1 MKKRLTSILLTLA
14 MLVGM
19 LPALSPHAQ
28 AAADDATALLQEVD
42 TKTSVPSGYT
52 PIYDAEDLQNMQED
66 LTANYILM
74 SDIDLSGINWKPMKP
89 SRTGVQPSISG
100 FWTSG
105 FTGTLEGNGFTIRN
119 LTVNGEKY
127 DDGALFFQNEG
138 TIQNLRVTGQVS
150 VMQDAVFCH
159 ATTIAIYNKGTIYNC
174 TSAVNLIGGGQSSTP
189 VQIGGL
195 VSENTG
201 TIDCCRYTG
210 TIHAYPGHGRI
221 SVGGIAYINDSNA
234 EISRCENVGIILAEC
249 GNYME
254 ATDIISSLLNESYI
268 CLGGIAGK
276 TGWKSTISQC
286 RVTCTVRITG
296 ECDSQSKQ
304 WYIGGL
310 IGNTY
315 TGGSATIT
323 DCCFNGSIST
333 NVELDRSL
341 SNPSGVGGLAGGE
354 AYSSKFENCYVS
366 GTITDSSPNLA
377 GIPAWL
383 TCNAS
388 DSEFIGCYYPAGTL
402 DPIIWNAP
410 DEDKAGYTAVPLASM
425 ASKATFPEYDFSS
438 VWTMGQSYPIQKVFT
453 HLSNGSSTPIAK
465 PTEDTAVID
474 ASEYI
479 QQHVSFAQSNDYS
492 QRMQQRMAKL
502 LADAQNSTA
511 ANAGE
516 AAYDILNTASELSK
530 FKSLSIFDNPYDAM
544 LTELILSATSGEVD
558 SLNTRIEA
566 EHLKLTNSIWG
577 MILKVQPN
585 YSAEESTYK
594 PAIQELLSDPEHLK
608 QRSPDIFEKL
618 AALLEKYCDDQGT
631 HAALDVISAGTNL
644 FGKAGE
650 ALDALDDY
658 QNAMDWI
665 IGCANYVSVV
675 NAYEALNEEYIQTLH
690 QVADKMSNS
699 TYAYAFRSALQ
710 KYDDWL
716 NCEVVAEALEFTT
729 SFAKLTY
736 DTLSPLTQNV
746 MTSYLSGCL
755 GLSVTK
761 VSVLIAAYNLGW
773 SLSNTLT
780 GNDKMVESR
789 EVIRASYYVEDALY
803 NILED
808 DRKKLTG
815 NKDLSSAQK
824 FDASYMLLRTSEMYA
839 LQAYKDYLDASEK
852 SFTQGLL
859 HLGNQNFNTTET
871 TLANFAILRW
881 DAAMCHGQAVRDQ
894 MMSEMIIACP
904 TDVYVENEDG
914 ETVLTIEDGVV
925 TTYAASVSAA
935 VAGDTKVLGLTGGP
949 YNITIWGTDKGTMD
963 VSYTAYSS
971 TGRVLKQL
979 HYDNLPLT
987 DGCLYESSIEP
998 SSSTSVDFT
1007 LDGDVPEDNFRFTD
1021 VPENAYFYYPVLW
1034 AVENEI
1040 TSGTSATKF
1049 SPYEGCTRGQVVTFL
1064 WRAAGC
1070 PDPESRYN
1078 PFSDVP
1084 SNAYYHDAVLWA
1096 AEEGITTGTSRTR
1109 FEPNA
1114 TVTRAQ
1120 TVTFLWRWDS
1130 SPEPDSTGSFRDVP
1144 YRAYYADAV
1153 AWAVEY
1159 GITNGTAPGVFSPS
1173 QTCTRAQ
1180 IVTFLY
1186 RDLADEWED
1195 YED

>member
-1 MKKRLTSILLTLA
+1 M
-14 MLVGM
+14 
-19 LPALSPHAQ
+19 
-28 AAADDATALLQEVD
+28 
-42 TKTSVPSGYT
+42 
-52 PIYDAEDLQNMQED
+52 
-66 LTANYILM
+66 
-74 SDIDLSGINWKPMKP
+74 
-89 SRTGVQPSISG
+89 
-100 FWTSG
+100 
-105 FTGTLEGNGFTIRN
+105 
-119 LTVNGEKY
+119 
-127 DDGALFFQNEG
+127 
-138 TIQNLRVTGQVS
+138 
-150 VMQDAVFCH
+150 
-159 ATTIAIYNKGTIYNC
+159 
-174 TSAVNLIGGGQSSTP
+174 
-189 VQIGGL
+189 
-195 VSENTG
+195 
-201 TIDCCRYTG
+201 
-210 TIHAYPGHGRI
+210 
-221 SVGGIAYINDSNA
+221 GGITYINDNSA
-234 EISRCENVGIILAEC
+234 TISHCENVGIILAES
-249 GNYME
+249 GNSTE
-254 ATDIISSLLNESYI
+254 VKDTISSLVNESSI
-268 CLGGIAGK
+268 HLGGIAGK
-276 TGWKSTISQC
+276 TDWHSTIDQC
-286 RVTCTVRITG
+286 RATCTIRITG
-296 ECDSQSKQ
+296 ESHYEY
-304 WYIGGL
+304 WYIGG
-310 IGNTY
+310 IV
-315 TGGSATIT
+315 GSGFVATFSN
-323 DCCFNGSIST
+323 CCFNGTLSI
-333 NVELDRSL
+333 NVDIKDVA
-341 SNPSGVGGLAGGE
+341 SGIYKVGGLAGDGGYE
-354 AYSSKFENCYVS
+354 SKYENCYVS
-366 GTITDSSPNLA
+366 GVITDSSPSL
-377 GIPAWL
+377 GGVPAWL
-383 TCNAS
+383 AS
-388 DSEFIGCYYPAGTL
+388 DAPGCEFTACYYPAGTL
-402 DPIIWNAP
+402 DPFVWNKP
-410 DEDKAGYTAVPLASM
+410 NEEKGYTAVPLASM
-425 ASKATFPEYDFSS
+425 ASKATFPKYDFSS

-479 QQHVSFAQSNDYS
+479 QQHVTFAQSNGYS
-492 QRMQQRMAKL
+492 QQMDQRMAKL
-502 LADAQNSTA
+502 LADAQNTTA

-544 LTELILSATSGEVD
+544 LTELILSATSSEVD

-566 EHLKLTNSIWG
+566 ENLKLANSIWD

-585 YSAEESTYK
+585 YSAKESTYK
-594 PAIQELLSDPEHLK
+594 PAIQELLSDPESLK

-618 AALLEKYCDDQGT
+618 AAAIEQYRDDKGT
-631 HAALDVISAGTNL
+631 RSALNFISGTTNFFGKVGDALDVL
-644 FGKAGE
+644 E
-650 ALDALDDY
+650 DY
-658 QNAMDWI
+658 QNTLDWI
-665 IGCANYVSVV
+665 IGCSNYVSVV
-675 NAYEALNEEYIQTLH
+675 HAYEALNEEYIQTLH
-690 QVADKMSNS
+690 QVAGKMGNS
-699 TYAYAFRSALQ
+699 AYATSFRSALQ

-716 NCEVVAEALEFTT
+716 NCEVIAEALEFTT

-736 DTLSPLTQNV
+736 DALSPLTENV
-746 MTSYLSGCL
+746 MTYYLSGCL
-755 GLSVTK
+755 GLDVTN
-761 VSVLIAAYNLGW
+761 VTVVVAAYNLGW

-789 EVIRASYYVEDALY
+789 EIIRASYYVEDALY
-803 NILED
+803 GILQA
-808 DRKKLTG
+808 DREELKNK
-815 NKDLSSAQK
+815 KDLSSAQK

-859 HLGNQNFNTTET
+859 HLGNNNFNTTET

-894 MMSEMIIACP
+894 MMSELIIACP

-925 TTYAASVSAA
+925 TTCAAGVSAA

-949 YNITIWGTDKGTMD
+949 YNITIWGTDRGTMD

-971 TGRVLKQL
+971 TGRVLKQQ

-1007 LDGDVPEDNFRFTD
+1007 LDGDAPENNFRFTD
-1021 VPENAYFYYPVLW
+1021 VPESAYFYEPVLW
-1034 AVENEI
+1034 AVENGV

-1070 PDPESRYN
+1070 PEPESSYN

-1120 TVTFLWRWDS
+1120 TVTFLWRWAG
-1130 SPEPDSTGSFRDVP
+1130 SPEPGSAGSFRDVP

-1159 GITNGTAPGVFSPS
+1159 GITNGTAPGLFSPA

-1186 RDLADEWED
+1186 RDLAAEWED
-1195 YED
+1195 YET

>member
-1 MKKRLTSILLTLA
+1 MRKRLTSILLTLA
-14 MLVGM
+14 MLVGL
-19 LPALSPHAQ
+19 LPALSPQAE

-52 PIYDAEDLQNMQED
+52 PIYDADDLQNMQED

-74 SDIDLSGINWKPMKP
+74 NDIDLSGINWKPMRYSK
-89 SRTGVQPSISG
+89 TGVY
-100 FWTSG
+100 TLG

-127 DDGALFFQNEG
+127 DDGALFYQNEG
-138 TIQNLRVTGQVS
+138 TIQNLRVTGQINLTSKSGIVRYAAS
-150 VMQDAVFCH
+150 LAL
-159 ATTIAIYNKGTIYNC
+159 YNKGTIYNC
-174 TSAVNLIGGGQSSTP
+174 TSAAGITAGGDMP
-189 VQIGGL
+189 VRVGGL
-195 VSENTG
+195 VSENQG
-201 TIDCCRYTG
+201 TIDYCRYTG
-210 TIHAYPGHGRI
+210 TIHASAGNGQVC
-221 SVGGIAYINDSNA
+221 VGGITYINDDDA
-234 EISRCENVGIILAEC
+234 VISHCENVGIILAES
-249 GNYME
+249 GNSTE
-254 ATDIISSLLNESYI
+254 VKDTISSLVNESSI
-268 CLGGIAGK
+268 ELGGIAGIAD
-276 TGWKSTISQC
+276 WHSTIDQC
-286 RVTCTVRITG
+286 RATCTIRITG
-296 ECDSQSKQ
+296 ESYYEY
-304 WYIGGL
+304 WRIGGL
-310 IGNTY
+310 VGIARA
-315 TGGSATIT
+315 ATVSN
-323 DCCFNGSIST
+323 CCFNGTLSI
-333 NVELDRSL
+333 NVDIKKVS
-341 SNPSGVGGLAGGE
+341 SGIYEVGGLVGNGGSGGS
-354 AYSSKFENCYVS
+354 AKYENCYVS
-366 GTITDSSPNLA
+366 GVITDSSPSL
-377 GIPAWL
+377 GGVPAWL
-383 TCNAS
+383 AS
-388 DSEFIGCYYPAGTL
+388 DAPGCEFTACYYPAGTL
-402 DPIIWNAP
+402 DPFVLNKP
-410 DEDKAGYTAVPLASM
+410 NEEKGYIAVPLASM
-425 ASKATFPEYDFSS
+425 ASKATFPKYDFSS
-438 VWTMGQSYPIQKVFT
+438 VWTMGQSYPIQKAFT

-465 PTEDTAVID
+465 PTENTAVID

-479 QQHVSFAQSNDYS
+479 QQHVSFAQSNSYS
-492 QRMQQRMAKL
+492 QQMDQRMAKL
-502 LADAQNSTA
+502 LADAQNTTA

-544 LTELILSATSGEVD
+544 LTELILSATSSEVD

-566 EHLKLTNSIWG
+566 ENLKLANSIWD

-585 YSAEESTYK
+585 YSAEKSTYK

-608 QRSPDIFEKL
+608 QRSPDIYEKL
-618 AALLEKYCDDQGT
+618 AAAIEQYRDDKGT
-631 HAALDVISAGTNL
+631 RSALDFISGTTNF

-650 ALDALDDY
+650 ALDVLEDY
-658 QNAMDWI
+658 QNTLDWI

-675 NAYEALNEEYIQTLH
+675 HAYEALNEEYIQTLH
-690 QVADKMSNS
+690 QVAGKMGNS
-699 TYAYAFRSALQ
+699 AYATSFRSALQ

-716 NCEVVAEALEFTT
+716 NCEVIAEALEFTT
-729 SFAKLTY
+729 GFAKLTY
-736 DTLSPLTQNV
+736 DTLSPLTENV
-746 MTSYLSGCL
+746 MTYYLSGCL
-755 GLSVTK
+755 GLDVTN
-761 VSVLIAAYNLGW
+761 VTVVIAAYNLGW
-773 SLSNTLT
+773 SLSNALT

-789 EVIRASYYVEDALY
+789 EIIRASYYVEDALY
-803 NILED
+803 GILQA
-808 DRKKLTG
+808 DREELKNK
-815 NKDLSSAQK
+815 KDLSSAQK

-859 HLGNQNFNTTET
+859 HLGNNNFNTTET

-894 MMSEMIIACP
+894 MMSELIIACP

-925 TTYAASVSAA
+925 TTCAAGVSAA

-949 YNITIWGTDKGTMD
+949 YNITIWGTDRGTMD

-971 TGRVLKQL
+971 TGRVLKQQ

-1007 LDGDVPEDNFRFTD
+1007 LDGDAPENNFRFTD
-1021 VPENAYFYYPVLW
+1021 VPESAYFYEPVLW
-1034 AVENEI
+1034 AVENGV

-1070 PDPESRYN
+1070 PEPESSYN

-1120 TVTFLWRWDS
+1120 TVTFLWRWAG
-1130 SPEPDSTGSFRDVP
+1130 SPEPGSAGSFRDVP

-1159 GITNGTAPGVFSPS
+1159 GITNGTAPGLFSPA

-1186 RDLADEWED
+1186 RDLAAEWED
-1195 YED
+1195 YET

>member
-1 MKKRLTSILLTLA
+1 MRKRLTSILLALA
-14 MLVGM
+14 MLVGL
-19 LPALSPHAQ
+19 LPALSPQAE
-28 AAADDATALLQEVD
+28 AAADDATALLQEVS

-74 SDIDLSGINWKPMKP
+74 SDIDLSGINWKPMGKHSYP
-89 SRTGVQPSISG
+89 
-100 FWTSG
+100 
-105 FTGTLEGNGFTIRN
+105 FTGTLDGNGFTIRN
-119 LTVNGEKY
+119 LTVNTEKN
-127 DDGALFFQNEG
+127 DDGALFQYNHG
-138 TIQNLRVTGQVS
+138 TIQNLKLTGKISLTETSTQNRS
-150 VMQDAVFCH
+150 A
-159 ATTIAIYNKGTIYNC
+159 ATIAIYNGGTIYNC
-174 TSAVNLIGGGQSSTP
+174 TSAVNISINEIP
-189 VQIGGL
+189 PIYVGGL
-195 VSENTG
+195 VAGNEG
-201 TIDCCRYTG
+201 TIDYCRYTG
-210 TIHAYPGHGRI
+210 TINVNAENGQMSI
-221 SVGGIAYINDSNA
+221 GGIANSNQKQSV
-234 EISRCENVGIILAEC
+234 ISHCENAGIILAEF
-249 GNYME
+249 GRS
-254 ATDIISSLLNESYI
+254 DSVPFSIGV
-268 CLGGIAGK
+268 GGIVK
-276 TGWKSTISQC
+276 TLDMDSTSRIEQC
-286 RVTCTVRITG
+286 RVTGTIRITG
-296 ECDSQSKQ
+296 NGRGIISD
-304 WYIGGL
+304 YNIGGL
-310 IGNTY
+310 VCNTY
-315 TGGSATIT
+315 LGGKATIT
-323 DCCFNGSIST
+323 DCCFNGTISI
-333 NVELDRSL
+333 NVNTD
-341 SNPSGVGGLAGGE
+341 NNIGIYKVGGLG
-354 AYSSKFENCYVS
+354 SVLWNCKFENCYVS

-383 TCNAS
+383 VSNAP
-388 DSEFIGCYYPAGTL
+388 DCEFTACYYPAGTL
-402 DPIIWNAP
+402 DPVVMNP
-410 DEDKAGYTAVPLASM
+410 PKEGEEGYTAVPLASM
-425 ASKATFPEYDFSS
+425 ASKATFPKYDFSS

-453 HLSNGSSTPIAK
+453 HLSNGSSTPVAK

-479 QQHVSFAQSNDYS
+479 QQHVSFAQSNGYS
-492 QRMQQRMAKL
+492 QQMDQRMAKL
-502 LADAQNSTA
+502 LADAQNTTA

-544 LTELILSATSGEVD
+544 LTELILSATSSEVD

-566 EHLKLTNSIWG
+566 ENLKLANSIWD

-585 YSAEESTYK
+585 YSAEKSTYK

-608 QRSPDIFEKL
+608 QRSPDIYEKL
-618 AALLEKYCDDQGT
+618 AAAIEQYRDDKGT
-631 HAALDVISAGTNL
+631 RSALNFISGTTNF

-650 ALDALDDY
+650 ALDVLENY
-658 QNAMDWI
+658 QNTLDWI

-675 NAYEALNEEYIQTLH
+675 HAYEALNEEYIQTLH
-690 QVADKMSNS
+690 QVAGKMGNS
-699 TYAYAFRSALQ
+699 AYATSFRSALQ

-716 NCEVVAEALEFTT
+716 NCEVIAEALEFTT
-729 SFAKLTY
+729 GFAKLTY
-736 DTLSPLTQNV
+736 DTLSPLTENV
-746 MTSYLSGCL
+746 MTYYLSGCL

-761 VSVLIAAYNLGW
+761 VSVVIAAYNLGW

-789 EVIRASYYVEDALY
+789 EIIRASYYVEDALY
-803 NILED
+803 SILQA
-808 DRKKLTG
+808 DREELKNK
-815 NKDLSSAQK
+815 KDLSSAQK

-859 HLGNQNFNTTET
+859 HLGNNNFNTTET

-894 MMSEMIIACP
+894 MMSELIIACP

-925 TTYAASVSAA
+925 TTCAAGVSAA

-949 YNITIWGTDKGTMD
+949 YNITIWGTDRGTMD

-971 TGRVLKQL
+971 TGRVLKQQ

-1007 LDGDVPEDNFRFTD
+1007 LDGDAPENNFRFTD
-1021 VPENAYFYYPVLW
+1021 VPESAYFYEPVLW
-1034 AVENEI
+1034 AVENGV

-1070 PDPESRYN
+1070 PEPESSYN

-1096 AEEGITTGTSRTR
+1096 TEEGITTGTSRTR

-1120 TVTFLWRWDS
+1120 TVTFLWRWAG
-1130 SPEPDSTGSFRDVP
+1130 SPEPGSAGSFRDVP

-1159 GITNGTAPGVFSPS
+1159 GITNGTAPGLFSPA

-1186 RDLADEWED
+1186 RDLAAEWED
-1195 YED
+1195 YET

>member
-1 MKKRLTSILLTLA
+1 MMKRLTSILLALA
-14 MLVGM
+14 MLVGL
-19 LPALSPHAQ
+19 LPALSPQAE
-28 AAADDATALLQEVD
+28 AAADDATALLQEVS

-74 SDIDLSGINWKPMKP
+74 NDIDLSGINWKPMRP
-89 SRTGVQPSISG
+89 SSTGVY
-100 FWTSG
+100 TSG
-105 FTGTLEGNGFTIRN
+105 FIGTLEGNGFTIRN
-119 LTVNGEKY
+119 LTVNAEQY
-127 DDGALFFQNEG
+127 DNGALFYQNEG
-138 TIQNLRVTGQVS
+138 TIQNLRVTGQINLTSKSGIVRFAAS
-150 VMQDAVFCH
+150 L
-159 ATTIAIYNKGTIYNC
+159 AIYNKGTIYNC
-174 TSAVNLIGGGQSSTP
+174 TSAADITAGGDMP
-189 VQIGGL
+189 VRVGGL
-195 VSENTG
+195 ASENTG

-210 TIHAYPGHGRI
+210 TIHASAGGGEVC
-221 SVGGIAYINDSNA
+221 VGGITYINDNSA
-234 EISRCENVGIILAEC
+234 TISHCENVGIILAES
-249 GNYME
+249 GNSTE
-254 ATDIISSLLNESYI
+254 VKDTISSLVNESSI
-268 CLGGIAGK
+268 HLGGIAGK
-276 TGWKSTISQC
+276 TDWHSTIDQC
-286 RVTCTVRITG
+286 RATCTIRITG
-296 ECDSQSKQ
+296 ESYYEY
-304 WYIGGL
+304 WYIGG
-310 IGNTY
+310 IV
-315 TGGSATIT
+315 GSGFVATFSN
-323 DCCFNGSIST
+323 CCFNGTLSI
-333 NVELDRSL
+333 NVDIKDVA
-341 SNPSGVGGLAGGE
+341 SGIYKVGGLAGDGGYE
-354 AYSSKFENCYVS
+354 SKYENCYVS
-366 GTITDSSPNLA
+366 GVITDNSPSL
-377 GIPAWL
+377 GGVPAWL
-383 TCNAS
+383 AS
-388 DSEFIGCYYPAGTL
+388 DAPGCEFTACYYPAGTL
-402 DPIIWNAP
+402 DPFVWNKP
-410 DEDKAGYTAVPLASM
+410 SEEKGYTAVPLASM
-425 ASKATFPEYDFSS
+425 ASKATFPKYDFSS

-465 PTEDTAVID
+465 PAEDTAVID

-479 QQHVSFAQSNDYS
+479 QQHVSFAQSNSYS
-492 QRMQQRMAKL
+492 QQMDQRMAKL
-502 LADAQNSTA
+502 LADAQNTTA

-544 LTELILSATSGEVD
+544 LTELILSATSSEVD

-566 EHLKLTNSIWG
+566 ENLKLANSIWD

-585 YSAEESTYK
+585 YSAEKSTYK
-594 PAIQELLSDPEHLK
+594 PAIQELLSDPESLK
-608 QRSPDIFEKL
+608 QRSPDIYEKL
-618 AALLEKYCDDQGT
+618 AAAIEQYRDDKGT
-631 HAALDVISAGTNL
+631 RSALDVISGTTNF

-650 ALDALDDY
+650 ALDVLEDY
-658 QNAMDWI
+658 QNTLDWI

-675 NAYEALNEEYIQTLH
+675 HAYEALNEEYIQTLH
-690 QVADKMSNS
+690 QVAGKMGNS
-699 TYAYAFRSALQ
+699 AYATFFRSALQ

-716 NCEVVAEALEFTT
+716 NCEVIAEALEFTT
-729 SFAKLTY
+729 GFAKLTY
-736 DTLSPLTQNV
+736 DTLSPLTENV
-746 MTSYLSGCL
+746 MTYYLSGCL
-755 GLSVTK
+755 GLDVTN
-761 VSVLIAAYNLGW
+761 VTVVIAAYNLGW

-789 EVIRASYYVEDALY
+789 EIIRASYYVEDALY
-803 NILED
+803 GILQA
-808 DRKKLTG
+808 DREELKNK
-815 NKDLSSAQK
+815 KDLSSAQK

-859 HLGNQNFNTTET
+859 HLGNNNFNTTET

-894 MMSEMIIACP
+894 MMSELIIACP

-925 TTYAASVSAA
+925 TTCVAGVSAA

-949 YNITIWGTDKGTMD
+949 YNITIWGTDRGTMD

-971 TGRVLKQL
+971 TGRVLKQQ

-1007 LDGDVPEDNFRFTD
+1007 LDGDAPENNFRFTD
-1021 VPENAYFYYPVLW
+1021 VPESAYFYEPVLW
-1034 AVENEI
+1034 AVENGV

-1070 PDPESRYN
+1070 PEPESSYN

-1120 TVTFLWRWDS
+1120 TVTFLWRWAG
-1130 SPEPDSTGSFRDVP
+1130 SPEPGSAGSFRDVP

-1159 GITNGTAPGVFSPS
+1159 GITNGTAPGLFSPA

-1186 RDLADEWED
+1186 RDLAAEWED
-1195 YED
+1195 YET

>member
-1 MKKRLTSILLTLA
+1 MMKRLTSILLTLA
-14 MLVGM
+14 MLVGL
-19 LPALSPHAQ
+19 LPALSPQAE
-28 AAADDATALLQEVD
+28 AAADDATALLQEVS

-74 SDIDLSGINWKPMKP
+74 NDIDLSGINWKPMQP
-89 SRTGVQPSISG
+89 SRTGVY
-100 FWTSG
+100 TSG
-105 FTGTLEGNGFTIRN
+105 FTGTLDGNGFTIRN
-119 LTVNGEKY
+119 LTVNAEQY
-127 DDGALFFQNEG
+127 DNGALFYQNEG
-138 TIQNLRVTGQVS
+138 TIQNLRVTGQINLTSKSGIVRFAAS
-150 VMQDAVFCH
+150 L
-159 ATTIAIYNKGTIYNC
+159 AIYNKGTIYNC
-174 TSAVNLIGGGQSSTP
+174 TSAAGITAGGDMP
-189 VQIGGL
+189 VRVGGL
-195 VSENTG
+195 VSENKG
-201 TIDCCRYTG
+201 TIDYCRYTG
-210 TIHAYPGHGRI
+210 TIHASAGGGEV
-221 SVGGIAYINDSNA
+221 SVGGITYINDNSA
-234 EISRCENVGIILAEC
+234 VISHCENVGIILAES
-249 GNYME
+249 GNSTE
-254 ATDIISSLLNESYI
+254 VKDTISSLVNESSI
-268 CLGGIAGK
+268 HLGGIAGK
-276 TGWKSTISQC
+276 TDWHSTIDQC
-286 RVTCTVRITG
+286 RATCTIRITG
-296 ECDSQSKQ
+296 ESHYEY
-304 WYIGGL
+304 WYIGG
-310 IGNTY
+310 IV
-315 TGGSATIT
+315 GSGFVATFSN
-323 DCCFNGSIST
+323 CCFNGTLSI
-333 NVELDRSL
+333 NVDIKDVA
-341 SNPSGVGGLAGGE
+341 SGIYKVGGLAGDGGYE
-354 AYSSKFENCYVS
+354 SKYENCYVS
-366 GTITDSSPNLA
+366 GVITDSSPSL
-377 GIPAWL
+377 GGVPAWL
-383 TCNAS
+383 AS
-388 DSEFIGCYYPAGTL
+388 DAPGCEFTACYYPAGTL

-425 ASKATFPEYDFSS
+425 ASKATFPKYDFSS

-453 HLSNGSSTPIAK
+453 HLSNGSSTPVAK

-479 QQHVSFAQSNDYS
+479 QQHVSFAQSNGYS
-492 QRMQQRMAKL
+492 QQMDQRMAKL
-502 LADAQNSTA
+502 LADAQNTTA

-544 LTELILSATSGEVD
+544 LTELILSATSSEVD

-566 EHLKLTNSIWG
+566 ENLKLANSIWD

-585 YSAEESTYK
+585 YSAEKSTYK
-594 PAIQELLSDPEHLK
+594 PAIQELLSDPESLK
-608 QRSPDIFEKL
+608 QRSPDIYEKL
-618 AALLEKYCDDQGT
+618 AAAIEQYRDDKGT
-631 HAALDVISAGTNL
+631 RSALNFISGTTNF

-650 ALDALDDY
+650 ALDVLENY
-658 QNAMDWI
+658 QNTLDWI
-665 IGCANYVSVV
+665 IDCANYVSVV
-675 NAYEALNEEYIQTLH
+675 HAYEALNEEYIQTLH
-690 QVADKMSNS
+690 QVAGKMGNS
-699 TYAYAFRSALQ
+699 AYATSFRSALQ

-716 NCEVVAEALEFTT
+716 NCEVIAEALEFTT
-729 SFAKLTY
+729 GFAKLTY
-736 DTLSPLTQNV
+736 DTLSPLTENV
-746 MTSYLSGCL
+746 MTYYLSGCL
-755 GLSVTK
+755 GLDVTN
-761 VSVLIAAYNLGW
+761 VTVVIAAYNLGW

-789 EVIRASYYVEDALY
+789 EIIRASYYVEDALY
-803 NILED
+803 GILQA
-808 DRKKLTG
+808 DREELKNK
-815 NKDLSSAQK
+815 KDLSSAQK

-839 LQAYKDYLDASEK
+839 LQAYKDYLDASKK

-859 HLGNQNFNTTET
+859 HLGNNNFNTTET

-894 MMSEMIIACP
+894 MMSELIIACP

-925 TTYAASVSAA
+925 TTCAAGVSAA

-949 YNITIWGTDKGTMD
+949 YNITIWGTDRGTMD

-971 TGRVLKQL
+971 TGRVLKQQ

-1007 LDGDVPEDNFRFTD
+1007 LDGDAPENNFRFTD
-1021 VPENAYFYYPVLW
+1021 VPESAYFYEPVLW
-1034 AVENEI
+1034 AVENGV

-1070 PDPESRYN
+1070 PEPESSYN

-1120 TVTFLWRWDS
+1120 TVTFLWRWAG
-1130 SPEPDSTGSFRDVP
+1130 SPEPGSAGSFRDVP

-1159 GITNGTAPGVFSPS
+1159 GITNGTAPGLFSPA

-1186 RDLADEWED
+1186 RDLAAEWED
-1195 YED
+1195 YET

>member
-1 MKKRLTSILLTLA
+1 MRKRLTSILLTLA
-14 MLVGM
+14 MLVGL
-19 LPALSPHAQ
+19 LPALSPQAE
-28 AAADDATALLQEVD
+28 AAADDATAPLQEVS

-74 SDIDLSGINWKPMKP
+74 NDIDLSGINWKPMQP
-89 SRTGVQPSISG
+89 SRTGVY
-100 FWTSG
+100 TSG
-105 FTGTLEGNGFTIRN
+105 FTGTLDGNGFTIRN
-119 LTVNGEKY
+119 LTVNAEQY
-127 DDGALFFQNEG
+127 DNGALFYQNEG
-138 TIQNLRVTGQVS
+138 TIQNLRVTGQINLTSKSGIVRFAAS
-150 VMQDAVFCH
+150 L
-159 ATTIAIYNKGTIYNC
+159 AIYNKGTIYNC
-174 TSAVNLIGGGQSSTP
+174 TSAAGITAGGDMP
-189 VQIGGL
+189 VRVGGL
-195 VSENTG
+195 VSENKG
-201 TIDCCRYTG
+201 TIDYCRYTG
-210 TIHAYPGHGRI
+210 TIHASAGGGEV
-221 SVGGIAYINDSNA
+221 SVGGITYINDNSA
-234 EISRCENVGIILAEC
+234 VISHCENVGIILAES
-249 GNYME
+249 GNSTE
-254 ATDIISSLLNESYI
+254 VKDTISSLVNESSI
-268 CLGGIAGK
+268 HLGGIAGK
-276 TGWKSTISQC
+276 TDWHSTIDQC
-286 RVTCTVRITG
+286 RATCTIRITG
-296 ECDSQSKQ
+296 ESHYEY
-304 WYIGGL
+304 WYIGG
-310 IGNTY
+310 IV
-315 TGGSATIT
+315 GSGFVATFSN
-323 DCCFNGSIST
+323 CCFNGTLSI
-333 NVELDRSL
+333 NVDIKDVA
-341 SNPSGVGGLAGGE
+341 SGIYKVGGLAGDGGYE
-354 AYSSKFENCYVS
+354 SKYENCYVS
-366 GTITDSSPNLA
+366 GVITDSSPSL
-377 GIPAWL
+377 GGVPAWL
-383 TCNAS
+383 AS
-388 DSEFIGCYYPAGTL
+388 DAPGCEFTACYYPAGTL

-425 ASKATFPEYDFSS
+425 ASKATFPKYDFSS

-453 HLSNGSSTPIAK
+453 HLSNGSSTPVAK

-479 QQHVSFAQSNDYS
+479 QQHVSFAQSNGYS
-492 QRMQQRMAKL
+492 QQMDQRMAKL
-502 LADAQNSTA
+502 LADAQNTTA

-544 LTELILSATSGEVD
+544 LTELILSATSSEVD

-566 EHLKLTNSIWG
+566 ENLKLANSIWD

-585 YSAEESTYK
+585 YSAEKSTYK
-594 PAIQELLSDPEHLK
+594 PAIQELLSDPESLK

-618 AALLEKYCDDQGT
+618 AAAIEQYRDDKGT
-631 HAALDVISAGTNL
+631 RSALNFISGTTNF

-650 ALDALDDY
+650 ALDVLENY
-658 QNAMDWI
+658 QNTLDWI
-665 IGCANYVSVV
+665 IDCANYVSVV
-675 NAYEALNEEYIQTLH
+675 HAYEALNEEYIQTLH
-690 QVADKMSNS
+690 QVAGKMGNS
-699 TYAYAFRSALQ
+699 AYATSFRSALQ

-716 NCEVVAEALEFTT
+716 NCEVIAEALEFTT
-729 SFAKLTY
+729 GFAKLTY
-736 DTLSPLTQNV
+736 DTLSPLTENV
-746 MTSYLSGCL
+746 MTYYLSGCL
-755 GLSVTK
+755 GLDVTN
-761 VSVLIAAYNLGW
+761 VTVVVAAYNLGW

-789 EVIRASYYVEDALY
+789 EIIRASYYVEDALY
-803 NILED
+803 GILQA
-808 DRKKLTG
+808 DREELKNK
-815 NKDLSSAQK
+815 KDLSSAQK

-859 HLGNQNFNTTET
+859 HLGNNNFNTTET

-894 MMSEMIIACP
+894 MMSELIIACP

-925 TTYAASVSAA
+925 TTCAAGVSAA

-949 YNITIWGTDKGTMD
+949 YNITIWGTDRGTMD

-971 TGRVLKQL
+971 TGRVLKQQ

-1007 LDGDVPEDNFRFTD
+1007 LDGDAPENNFRFTD
-1021 VPENAYFYYPVLW
+1021 VPESAYFYEPVLW
-1034 AVENEI
+1034 AVENGV

-1070 PDPESRYN
+1070 PEPESSYN

-1120 TVTFLWRWDS
+1120 TVTFLWRWAG
-1130 SPEPDSTGSFRDVP
+1130 SPEPGSAGSFRDVP

-1159 GITNGTAPGVFSPS
+1159 GITNGTAPGLFSPA

-1186 RDLADEWED
+1186 RDLAAEWED
-1195 YED
+1195 YET

>member
-1 MKKRLTSILLTLA
+1 MRKRLTSILLTLA
-14 MLVGM
+14 MLVGL
-19 LPALSPHAQ
+19 LPALSPQAE
-28 AAADDATALLQEVD
+28 AAADDATALLQEVS

-52 PIYDAEDLQNMQED
+52 PIYDADDLQNMQED

-74 SDIDLSGINWKPMKP
+74 NDIDLSGINWKPMRP
-89 SRTGVQPSISG
+89 SKTGVY
-100 FWTSG
+100 TSG

-119 LTVNGEKY
+119 LTVNAEQY
-127 DDGALFFQNEG
+127 DSGALFYQNEG
-138 TIQNLRVTGQVS
+138 TIQNLRVTGQINLTSKSGIVRFAAS
-150 VMQDAVFCH
+150 L
-159 ATTIAIYNKGTIYNC
+159 AIYNKGTIYNC
-174 TSAVNLIGGGQSSTP
+174 TSAAGITAGGDMP
-189 VQIGGL
+189 VRVGGL
-195 VSENTG
+195 VSENKG
-201 TIDCCRYTG
+201 TVDYCRYTG
-210 TIHAYPGHGRI
+210 TIHASAGGGEI
-221 SVGGIAYINDSNA
+221 SVGGITYINDNSA
-234 EISRCENVGIILAEC
+234 TISHCENVGIILAES
-249 GNYME
+249 GNSTE
-254 ATDIISSLLNESYI
+254 VKDTISSLVNESSI
-268 CLGGIAGK
+268 HLGGIAGK
-276 TGWKSTISQC
+276 TDWHSTIDQC
-286 RVTCTVRITG
+286 RATCTIRITG
-296 ECDSQSKQ
+296 ESHYEY
-304 WYIGGL
+304 WYIGG
-310 IGNTY
+310 IV
-315 TGGSATIT
+315 GSGFVATFSN
-323 DCCFNGSIST
+323 CCFNGTLSI
-333 NVELDRSL
+333 NVDIKDVA
-341 SNPSGVGGLAGGE
+341 SGIYKVGGLAGDGGYE
-354 AYSSKFENCYVS
+354 SKYENCYVS
-366 GTITDSSPNLA
+366 GVITDSSPSL
-377 GIPAWL
+377 GGVPAWL
-383 TCNAS
+383 AS
-388 DSEFIGCYYPAGTL
+388 DAPGCEFTACYYPAGTL
-402 DPIIWNAP
+402 DPFVLNKP
-410 DEDKAGYTAVPLASM
+410 NEEKGYIAVPLASM
-425 ASKATFPEYDFSS
+425 ASKATFPKYDFSS

-465 PTEDTAVID
+465 PTENTAVID

-479 QQHVSFAQSNDYS
+479 QQHVSFAQSNSYS
-492 QRMQQRMAKL
+492 QQMDQRMAKL
-502 LADAQNSTA
+502 LADAQNTTA

-544 LTELILSATSGEVD
+544 LTELILSATSSEVD

-566 EHLKLTNSIWG
+566 ENLKLANSIWD

-585 YSAEESTYK
+585 YSAKESTYK

-608 QRSPDIFEKL
+608 QRSPDIYEKL
-618 AALLEKYCDDQGT
+618 AAAIEQYRDDKGT
-631 HAALDVISAGTNL
+631 RSALNFISGTTNF

-650 ALDALDDY
+650 ALDVLENY
-658 QNAMDWI
+658 QNTLDWI
-665 IGCANYVSVV
+665 IDCANYVSVV
-675 NAYEALNEEYIQTLH
+675 HAYEALNEEYIQTLH
-690 QVADKMSNS
+690 QVAGKMGNS
-699 TYAYAFRSALQ
+699 AYATSFRSALQ

-716 NCEVVAEALEFTT
+716 NCEVIAEALEFTT
-729 SFAKLTY
+729 GFAKLTY
-736 DTLSPLTQNV
+736 DTLSPLTENV
-746 MTSYLSGCL
+746 MTYYLSGCL
-755 GLSVTK
+755 GLDVTN
-761 VSVLIAAYNLGW
+761 VTVVIAAYNLGW

-789 EVIRASYYVEDALY
+789 EIIRASYYVEDALY
-803 NILED
+803 SILQA
-808 DRKKLTG
+808 DREELKNK
-815 NKDLSSAQK
+815 KDLSSAQK

-859 HLGNQNFNTTET
+859 HLGNNNFNTTET

-894 MMSEMIIACP
+894 MMSELIIACP

-925 TTYAASVSAA
+925 TTCAAGVSAA

-949 YNITIWGTDKGTMD
+949 YNITIWGTDRGTMD

-971 TGRVLKQL
+971 TGRVLKQQ

-1007 LDGDVPEDNFRFTD
+1007 LDGDAPENNFRFTD
-1021 VPENAYFYYPVLW
+1021 VPESAYFYEPVLW
-1034 AVENEI
+1034 AVENGI

-1070 PDPESRYN
+1070 PEPESSYN

-1120 TVTFLWRWDS
+1120 TVTFLWRWAG
-1130 SPEPDSTGSFRDVP
+1130 SPEPGSAGSFRDVP

-1159 GITNGTAPGVFSPS
+1159 GITNGTAPGLFSPA

-1186 RDLADEWED
+1186 RDLAAEWED
-1195 YED
+1195 YET

>member
-1 MKKRLTSILLTLA
+1 MRKRLTSILLTLA
-14 MLVGM
+14 MLVGL
-19 LPALSPHAQ
+19 LPALSPQAE
-28 AAADDATALLQEVD
+28 AAADDATALLQEVS

-74 SDIDLSGINWKPMKP
+74 NDIDLSGINWKPMQP
-89 SRTGVQPSISG
+89 SKTGVY
-100 FWTSG
+100 TSG
-105 FTGTLEGNGFTIRN
+105 FTGTLDGNGFTIRN

-127 DDGALFFQNEG
+127 DDGALFYQNEG
-138 TIQNLRVTGQVS
+138 TIQNLRVTGQINLTQAYGVPC
-150 VMQDAVFCH
+150 DAASIVLF
-159 ATTIAIYNKGTIYNC
+159 NKGTIYNC
-174 TSAVNLIGGGQSSTP
+174 TSAVSFNVGGKMP
-189 VQIGGL
+189 VRTGGL
-195 VSENTG
+195 ASYNYN
-201 TIDCCRYTG
+201 TIDYCRYTG
-210 TIHAYPGHGRI
+210 TIHASAGAGEVC
-221 SVGGIAYINDSNA
+221 VGGIAYINDNSA
-234 EISRCENVGIILAEC
+234 VISHCENVGIILAES
-249 GNYME
+249 GNSTE
-254 ATDIISSLLNESYI
+254 VKDTISSLVNESSI
-268 CLGGIAGK
+268 HLGGIAGK
-276 TGWKSTISQC
+276 TDWHSTIDQC
-286 RVTCTVRITG
+286 RATCTIRITG
-296 ECDSQSKQ
+296 ESHYEY
-304 WYIGGL
+304 WYIGG
-310 IGNTY
+310 IV
-315 TGGSATIT
+315 GSGFVATFSN
-323 DCCFNGSIST
+323 CCFNGTLSI
-333 NVELDRSL
+333 NVDIKDVA
-341 SNPSGVGGLAGGE
+341 SGIYKVGGLAGDGGYE
-354 AYSSKFENCYVS
+354 SKYENCYVS
-366 GTITDSSPNLA
+366 GVITDSSPSL
-377 GIPAWL
+377 GGVPAWL
-383 TCNAS
+383 AS
-388 DSEFIGCYYPAGTL
+388 DAPGCEFTACYYPAGTL

-425 ASKATFPEYDFSS
+425 ASKATFPKYDFSS

-453 HLSNGSSTPIAK
+453 HLSNGSSTPVAK

-479 QQHVSFAQSNDYS
+479 QQHVSFAQSNGYS
-492 QRMQQRMAKL
+492 QQMDQRMAKL
-502 LADAQNSTA
+502 LADAQNTTA

-544 LTELILSATSGEVD
+544 LTELILSATSSEVD

-566 EHLKLTNSIWG
+566 ENLKLANSIWD

-585 YSAEESTYK
+585 YSAEKSTYK
-594 PAIQELLSDPEHLK
+594 PAIQELLSDPESLK

-618 AALLEKYCDDQGT
+618 AAAIEQYRDDKGT
-631 HAALDVISAGTNL
+631 RSALNFISGTTNF

-650 ALDALDDY
+650 ALDVLENY
-658 QNAMDWI
+658 QNTLDWI
-665 IGCANYVSVV
+665 IDCANYVSVV
-675 NAYEALNEEYIQTLH
+675 HAYEALNEEYIQTLH
-690 QVADKMSNS
+690 QVAGKMGNS
-699 TYAYAFRSALQ
+699 AYATSFRSALQ

-716 NCEVVAEALEFTT
+716 NCEVIAEALEFTT
-729 SFAKLTY
+729 GFAKLTY
-736 DTLSPLTQNV
+736 DTLSPLTENV
-746 MTSYLSGCL
+746 MTYYLSGCL
-755 GLSVTK
+755 GLDVTN
-761 VSVLIAAYNLGW
+761 VTVVIAAYNLGW

-789 EVIRASYYVEDALY
+789 EIIRASYYVEDALY
-803 NILED
+803 NILQT
-808 DRKKLTG
+808 DREELKNK
-815 NKDLSSAQK
+815 KDLSSAQK

-859 HLGNQNFNTTET
+859 HLGNNNFNTTET

-894 MMSEMIIACP
+894 MMSELIIACP

-925 TTYAASVSAA
+925 TTCAAGVSAA

-949 YNITIWGTDKGTMD
+949 YNITIWGTDRGTMD

-971 TGRVLKQL
+971 TDRVLKQQ

-1007 LDGDVPEDNFRFTD
+1007 LDGDAPENNFRFTD
-1021 VPENAYFYYPVLW
+1021 VPESAYFYEPVLW
-1034 AVENEI
+1034 AVENGV

-1070 PDPESRYN
+1070 PEPESSYN

-1120 TVTFLWRWDS
+1120 TVTFLWRWAG
-1130 SPEPDSTGSFRDVP
+1130 SPEPGSAGSSRDVP

-1159 GITNGTAPGVFSPS
+1159 GITNGTAPGLFSPA

-1186 RDLADEWED
+1186 RDLAAEWED
-1195 YED
+1195 YET

>member
-1 MKKRLTSILLTLA
+1 MRKRLTSILLTLA
-14 MLVGM
+14 MLVGL
-19 LPALSPHAQ
+19 LPALSPQAE
-28 AAADDATALLQEVD
+28 AAADDATALLQEVS

-74 SDIDLSGINWKPMKP
+74 NDIDLSGINWKPMRP
-89 SRTGVQPSISG
+89 SSTGVY
-100 FWTSG
+100 TSG
-105 FTGTLEGNGFTIRN
+105 FIGTLEGNGFTIRN
-119 LTVNGEKY
+119 LTVNAEQY
-127 DDGALFFQNEG
+127 DNGALFYQNEG
-138 TIQNLRVTGQVS
+138 TIQNLRVTGQINLTSKSGIVRFAAS
-150 VMQDAVFCH
+150 L
-159 ATTIAIYNKGTIYNC
+159 AIYNKGTIYNC
-174 TSAVNLIGGGQSSTP
+174 TSAAGITAGGDMP
-189 VQIGGL
+189 VRVGGL
-195 VSENTG
+195 VSENKG
-201 TIDCCRYTG
+201 TVDYCRYTG
-210 TIHAYPGHGRI
+210 TIHASAGGGEI
-221 SVGGIAYINDSNA
+221 SVGGITYINDNSA
-234 EISRCENVGIILAEC
+234 TISHCENVGIILAES
-249 GNYME
+249 GNSTE
-254 ATDIISSLLNESYI
+254 VKDTISSLVNESSI
-268 CLGGIAGK
+268 HLGGIAGK
-276 TGWKSTISQC
+276 TDWHSTIDQC
-286 RVTCTVRITG
+286 RATCTIRITG
-296 ECDSQSKQ
+296 ESHYEY
-304 WYIGGL
+304 WYIGG
-310 IGNTY
+310 IV
-315 TGGSATIT
+315 GSGFVATFSN
-323 DCCFNGSIST
+323 CCFNGTLSI
-333 NVELDRSL
+333 NVDIKDVA
-341 SNPSGVGGLAGGE
+341 SGIYKVGGLAGDGGYE
-354 AYSSKFENCYVS
+354 SKYENCYVS
-366 GTITDSSPNLA
+366 GVITDNSPSL
-377 GIPAWL
+377 GGVPAWL
-383 TCNAS
+383 AS
-388 DSEFIGCYYPAGTL
+388 DAPGCEFTACYYPAGTL
-402 DPIIWNAP
+402 DPFVWNKP
-410 DEDKAGYTAVPLASM
+410 SEEKGYTAVPLASM
-425 ASKATFPEYDFSS
+425 ASKATFPKYDFSS
-438 VWTMGQSYPIQKVFT
+438 VWTMGQSYPIQNVFT

-465 PTEDTAVID
+465 PAEDTAVID

-479 QQHVSFAQSNDYS
+479 QQHVSFAQSNSYS
-492 QRMQQRMAKL
+492 QQMDQRMAKL
-502 LADAQNSTA
+502 LADAQNTTA

-544 LTELILSATSGEVD
+544 LTELILSATSSEVD

-566 EHLKLTNSIWG
+566 ENLKLANSIWD

-585 YSAEESTYK
+585 YSAEKSTYK
-594 PAIQELLSDPEHLK
+594 PAIQELLSDPESLK
-608 QRSPDIFEKL
+608 QRSPDIYEKL
-618 AALLEKYCDDQGT
+618 AAAIEQYRDDKGT
-631 HAALDVISAGTNL
+631 RSALDVISGTTNF

-650 ALDALDDY
+650 ALDVLENY
-658 QNAMDWI
+658 QNTLDWI
-665 IGCANYVSVV
+665 IDCANYVSVV
-675 NAYEALNEEYIQTLH
+675 HAYEALNEEYIQTLH
-690 QVADKMSNS
+690 QVAGKMGNS
-699 TYAYAFRSALQ
+699 AYATSFRSALQ

-716 NCEVVAEALEFTT
+716 NCEVIAEALEFTT
-729 SFAKLTY
+729 GFAKLTY
-736 DTLSPLTQNV
+736 DTLSPLTENV
-746 MTSYLSGCL
+746 MTYYLSGCL
-755 GLSVTK
+755 GLDVTN
-761 VSVLIAAYNLGW
+761 VTVVVAAYNLGW

-789 EVIRASYYVEDALY
+789 EIIRASYYVEDALY
-803 NILED
+803 GILQA
-808 DRKKLTG
+808 DREELKNK
-815 NKDLSSAQK
+815 KDLSSAQK

-859 HLGNQNFNTTET
+859 HLGNNNFNTTET

-894 MMSEMIIACP
+894 MMSELIIACP

-925 TTYAASVSAA
+925 TTCAAGVSAA

-949 YNITIWGTDKGTMD
+949 YNITIWGTDRGTMD

-971 TGRVLKQL
+971 TGRVLKQQ

-1007 LDGDVPEDNFRFTD
+1007 LDGDAPENNFRFTD
-1021 VPENAYFYYPVLW
+1021 VPESAYFYEPVLW
-1034 AVENEI
+1034 AVENGI

-1070 PDPESRYN
+1070 PEPESSYN

-1120 TVTFLWRWDS
+1120 TVTFLWRWAG
-1130 SPEPDSTGSFRDVP
+1130 SPEPGSAGSFRDVP

-1159 GITNGTAPGVFSPS
+1159 GITNGTAPGLFSPA

-1186 RDLADEWED
+1186 RDLAAEWED
-1195 YED
+1195 YET

>member
-1 MKKRLTSILLTLA
+1 MRKRLTSILLTLA
-14 MLVGM
+14 MLVGL
-19 LPALSPHAQ
+19 LPALSPQAE
-28 AAADDATALLQEVD
+28 AAADDATALLQEVS

-74 SDIDLSGINWKPMKP
+74 NDIDLSGINWKPMRYSK
-89 SRTGVQPSISG
+89 TGVY
-100 FWTSG
+100 TLG

-127 DDGALFFQNEG
+127 DDGALFYQNEG
-138 TIQNLRVTGQVS
+138 TIQNLRVTGQINLTSKSGIVRYAAS
-150 VMQDAVFCH
+150 LAL
-159 ATTIAIYNKGTIYNC
+159 YNEGTIYNC
-174 TSAVNLIGGGQSSTP
+174 TSAAGITAGGDMP
-189 VQIGGL
+189 VRVGGL
-195 VSENTG
+195 VSENKG
-201 TIDCCRYTG
+201 TIDYCRYTG
-210 TIHAYPGHGRI
+210 TIHASAGGGEV
-221 SVGGIAYINDSNA
+221 SVGGITYINDNSA
-234 EISRCENVGIILAEC
+234 VISHCENVGIILAES
-249 GNYME
+249 GNSTE
-254 ATDIISSLLNESYI
+254 VKDTISSLVNESSI
-268 CLGGIAGK
+268 HLGGIAGK
-276 TGWKSTISQC
+276 TDWHSTIDQC
-286 RVTCTVRITG
+286 RATCTIRITG
-296 ECDSQSKQ
+296 ESHYEY
-304 WYIGGL
+304 WYIGG
-310 IGNTY
+310 IV
-315 TGGSATIT
+315 GSGFVATFSN
-323 DCCFNGSIST
+323 CCFNGTLSI
-333 NVELDRSL
+333 NVDIKDVA
-341 SNPSGVGGLAGGE
+341 SGIYKVGGLAGDGGYE
-354 AYSSKFENCYVS
+354 SKYENCYVS
-366 GTITDSSPNLA
+366 GVITDSSPSL
-377 GIPAWL
+377 GGVPAWL
-383 TCNAS
+383 AS
-388 DSEFIGCYYPAGTL
+388 DAPGCEFTACYYPAGTL
-402 DPIIWNAP
+402 DPFVWNKP
-410 DEDKAGYTAVPLASM
+410 SEEKGYTAVPLASM
-425 ASKATFPEYDFSS
+425 ASKATFPKYDFSS

-453 HLSNGSSTPIAK
+453 HLSNGSSTPVAK
-465 PTEDTAVID
+465 PAEDTAVID

-479 QQHVSFAQSNDYS
+479 QQHVSFAQSNSYS
-492 QRMQQRMAKL
+492 QQMDQRMAKL
-502 LADAQNSTA
+502 LADAQNTTA

-544 LTELILSATSGEVD
+544 LTELILSATSSEVD

-566 EHLKLTNSIWG
+566 ENFKLANSIWD

-608 QRSPDIFEKL
+608 QRSPDIYEKL
-618 AALLEKYCDDQGT
+618 AAAIEQYRDDKGT
-631 HAALDVISAGTNL
+631 RSALDFISGTTNF

-650 ALDALDDY
+650 ALDVLENY
-658 QNAMDWI
+658 QNTLDWI
-665 IGCANYVSVV
+665 IDCANYVSVV
-675 NAYEALNEEYIQTLH
+675 HAYEALNEEYIQTLH
-690 QVADKMSNS
+690 QVAGKMGNS
-699 TYAYAFRSALQ
+699 AYATSFRSALQ

-716 NCEVVAEALEFTT
+716 NCEVIAEALEFTT

-736 DTLSPLTQNV
+736 DTLSPLTENV
-746 MTSYLSGCL
+746 MTYYLSGCL
-755 GLSVTK
+755 GLDVTN
-761 VSVLIAAYNLGW
+761 VTVVVAAYNLGW

-803 NILED
+803 SILQT
-808 DRKKLTG
+808 DREELKNK
-815 NKDLSSAQK
+815 KDLSSAQK

-859 HLGNQNFNTTET
+859 HLGNNNFNTTET

-894 MMSEMIIACP
+894 MMSELIIACP

-925 TTYAASVSAA
+925 TTCAAGVSAA

-949 YNITIWGTDKGTMD
+949 YNITIWGTDRGTMD

-971 TGRVLKQL
+971 TGRVLKQQ

-998 SSSTSVDFT
+998 SGSTSVDFT
-1007 LDGDVPEDNFRFTD
+1007 LDGDAPENNFRFTD
-1021 VPENAYFYYPVLW
+1021 VPESAYFYEPVLW
-1034 AVENEI
+1034 AVENGI

-1070 PDPESRYN
+1070 PEPESSYN

-1120 TVTFLWRWDS
+1120 TVTFLWRWAG
-1130 SPEPDSTGSFRDVP
+1130 SPESGSAGSFRDVS

-1159 GITNGTAPGVFSPS
+1159 GITNGTAPGLFSPA

-1186 RDLADEWED
+1186 RDLTAEWED
-1195 YED
+1195 YET

>member
-1 MKKRLTSILLTLA
+1 MRKRLTSILLTLA
-14 MLVGM
+14 MLVGL
-19 LPALSPHAQ
+19 LPALSPQAE
-28 AAADDATALLQEVD
+28 AAADDATALLQEVS

-74 SDIDLSGINWKPMKP
+74 NDIDLSGINWKPMRP
-89 SRTGVQPSISG
+89 SRTGVY
-100 FWTSG
+100 TSG
-105 FTGTLEGNGFTIRN
+105 FIGTLEGNGFTIRN
-119 LTVNGEKY
+119 LTVNAEQY
-127 DDGALFFQNEG
+127 DNGALFYQNEG
-138 TIQNLRVTGQVS
+138 TIQNLRVTGQINLTSKSGIVRFAAS
-150 VMQDAVFCH
+150 L
-159 ATTIAIYNKGTIYNC
+159 AIYNKGTIYNC
-174 TSAVNLIGGGQSSTP
+174 TSAAGITTGGDMP
-189 VQIGGL
+189 VRVGGL
-195 VSENTG
+195 VSENKG
-201 TIDCCRYTG
+201 TVDYCRYTG
-210 TIHAYPGHGRI
+210 TIHASAGGGEI
-221 SVGGIAYINDSNA
+221 SVGGITYINDNSA
-234 EISRCENVGIILAEC
+234 TISHCENVGIILAES
-249 GNYME
+249 GNSTE
-254 ATDIISSLLNESYI
+254 VKDTISSLVNESSI
-268 CLGGIAGK
+268 HLGGIAGK
-276 TGWKSTISQC
+276 TDWHSTIDQC
-286 RVTCTVRITG
+286 RATCTIRITG
-296 ECDSQSKQ
+296 ESHYEY
-304 WYIGGL
+304 WYIGG
-310 IGNTY
+310 IV
-315 TGGSATIT
+315 GSGFVATFSN
-323 DCCFNGSIST
+323 CCFNGTLSI
-333 NVELDRSL
+333 NVDIKDVA
-341 SNPSGVGGLAGGE
+341 SGIYKVGGLAGDGGYE
-354 AYSSKFENCYVS
+354 SKYENCYVS
-366 GTITDSSPNLA
+366 GVITDSSPSL
-377 GIPAWL
+377 GGVPAWL
-383 TCNAS
+383 AS
-388 DSEFIGCYYPAGTL
+388 DAPGCEFTACYYPAGTL
-402 DPIIWNAP
+402 DPFVWNKP
-410 DEDKAGYTAVPLASM
+410 SEEKGYTAVPLASM
-425 ASKATFPEYDFSS
+425 TSKATFPKYDFSS

-453 HLSNGSSTPIAK
+453 HLSNGSSTPVAK

-479 QQHVSFAQSNDYS
+479 QQHVTFAQSNGYS
-492 QRMQQRMAKL
+492 QQMDQRMAKL
-502 LADAQNSTA
+502 LADAQNTTA

-544 LTELILSATSGEVD
+544 LTELILSATSSEVD

-566 EHLKLTNSIWG
+566 ENLKLANSIWD

-585 YSAEESTYK
+585 YSAEKSTYK
-594 PAIQELLSDPEHLK
+594 PAIQELLSDPESLK
-608 QRSPDIFEKL
+608 QRSPDIYEKL
-618 AALLEKYCDDQGT
+618 AAAIEQYRDDKGT
-631 HAALDVISAGTNL
+631 RSALDVISGTTNF

-650 ALDALDDY
+650 ALDVLEDY
-658 QNAMDWI
+658 QNTLDWI

-675 NAYEALNEEYIQTLH
+675 HAYEALNEEYIQTLH
-690 QVADKMSNS
+690 QVAGKMGNS
-699 TYAYAFRSALQ
+699 AYATSFRSALQ

-716 NCEVVAEALEFTT
+716 NCEVIAEALEFTT

-736 DTLSPLTQNV
+736 DTLSPLTENV
-746 MTSYLSGCL
+746 MTYYLSDCL
-755 GLSVTK
+755 GLDVTN
-761 VSVLIAAYNLGW
+761 VTVVIAAYNLGW

-789 EVIRASYYVEDALY
+789 EIIRASYYVEDALY
-803 NILED
+803 SILQA
-808 DRKKLTG
+808 DREELKNK
-815 NKDLSSAQK
+815 KDLSSAQK

-859 HLGNQNFNTTET
+859 HLGNNNFNTTET

-894 MMSEMIIACP
+894 MMSELIIACP

-925 TTYAASVSAA
+925 TTCAAGVSAA

-949 YNITIWGTDKGTMD
+949 YNITIWGTDRGTMD

-971 TGRVLKQL
+971 TGRVLKQQ

-1007 LDGDVPEDNFRFTD
+1007 LDGDAPENNFRFTD
-1021 VPENAYFYYPVLW
+1021 VPESAYFYEPVLW
-1034 AVENEI
+1034 AVENGI

-1070 PDPESRYN
+1070 PEPESSYN

-1120 TVTFLWRWDS
+1120 TVTFLWRWAG
-1130 SPEPDSTGSFRDVP
+1130 SPEPGSAGSFRDVP

-1159 GITNGTAPGVFSPS
+1159 GITNGTAPGLFSPA

-1186 RDLADEWED
+1186 RDLAAEWEN
-1195 YED
+1195 YET

>member
-1 MKKRLTSILLTLA
+1 MRKRLTSILLTLA
-14 MLVGM
+14 MLVGL
-19 LPALSPHAQ
+19 LPALSPQAE
-28 AAADDATALLQEVD
+28 AAADDATALLQEVS

-74 SDIDLSGINWKPMKP
+74 NDIDLSGINWKPMRP
-89 SRTGVQPSISG
+89 SRTGVY
-100 FWTSG
+100 TSG
-105 FTGTLEGNGFTIRN
+105 FIGTLEGNGFTIRN
-119 LTVNGEKY
+119 LTVNAEQY
-127 DDGALFFQNEG
+127 DNGALFYQNEG
-138 TIQNLRVTGQVS
+138 TIQNLRVTGQINLTSKSGIVRFAAS
-150 VMQDAVFCH
+150 L
-159 ATTIAIYNKGTIYNC
+159 AIYNKGTIYNC
-174 TSAVNLIGGGQSSTP
+174 TSAAGITTGGDMP
-189 VQIGGL
+189 VRVGGL
-195 VSENTG
+195 VSENKG
-201 TIDCCRYTG
+201 TVDYCRYTG
-210 TIHAYPGHGRI
+210 TIHASAGGGEI
-221 SVGGIAYINDSNA
+221 SVGGITYINDNSA
-234 EISRCENVGIILAEC
+234 TISHCENVGIILAES
-249 GNYME
+249 GNSTE
-254 ATDIISSLLNESYI
+254 VKDTISSLVNESSI
-268 CLGGIAGK
+268 HLGGIAGK
-276 TGWKSTISQC
+276 TDWHSTIDQC
-286 RVTCTVRITG
+286 RATCTIRITG
-296 ECDSQSKQ
+296 ESHYEY
-304 WYIGGL
+304 WYIGG
-310 IGNTY
+310 IV
-315 TGGSATIT
+315 GSGFVATFSN
-323 DCCFNGSIST
+323 CCFNGTLSI
-333 NVELDRSL
+333 NVDIKDVA
-341 SNPSGVGGLAGGE
+341 SGIYKVGGLAGDGGYE
-354 AYSSKFENCYVS
+354 SKYENCYVS
-366 GTITDSSPNLA
+366 GVITDSSPSL
-377 GIPAWL
+377 GGVPAWL
-383 TCNAS
+383 AS
-388 DSEFIGCYYPAGTL
+388 DAPGCEFTACYYPAGTL
-402 DPIIWNAP
+402 DPFVWNKP
-410 DEDKAGYTAVPLASM
+410 SEEKGYTAVPLASM
-425 ASKATFPEYDFSS
+425 ASKATFPKYDFSS

-479 QQHVSFAQSNDYS
+479 QQHVTFAQSNGYS
-492 QRMQQRMAKL
+492 QQMDQRMAKL
-502 LADAQNSTA
+502 LADAQNTTA

-544 LTELILSATSGEVD
+544 LTELILSATSSEVD

-566 EHLKLTNSIWG
+566 ENLKLANSIWD

-585 YSAEESTYK
+585 YSAEKSTYK
-594 PAIQELLSDPEHLK
+594 PAIQELLSDPESLK
-608 QRSPDIFEKL
+608 QRSPDIYEKL
-618 AALLEKYCDDQGT
+618 AAAIEQYRDDKGT
-631 HAALDVISAGTNL
+631 RSALNFISGTTNF

-650 ALDALDDY
+650 ALDVLENY
-658 QNAMDWI
+658 QNTLDWI
-665 IGCANYVSVV
+665 IDCANYVSVV
-675 NAYEALNEEYIQTLH
+675 HAYEALNEEYIQTLH
-690 QVADKMSNS
+690 QVAGKMGNS
-699 TYAYAFRSALQ
+699 AYATSFRSALQ

-716 NCEVVAEALEFTT
+716 NCEVIAEALEFTT
-729 SFAKLTY
+729 GFAKLTY
-736 DTLSPLTQNV
+736 DTLSPLTENV
-746 MTSYLSGCL
+746 MTYYLSGCL
-755 GLSVTK
+755 GLDVTN
-761 VSVLIAAYNLGW
+761 VTVVVAAYNLGW

-803 NILED
+803 SILQA
-808 DRKKLTG
+808 DREELKNK
-815 NKDLSSAQK
+815 KDLSSAQK

-859 HLGNQNFNTTET
+859 HLGNNNFNTTET

-894 MMSEMIIACP
+894 MMSELIIACP

-925 TTYAASVSAA
+925 TTCAAGVSAA

-949 YNITIWGTDKGTMD
+949 YNITIWGTDRGTMD

-971 TGRVLKQL
+971 TGRVLKQQ

-1007 LDGDVPEDNFRFTD
+1007 LDGDAPENNFRFTD
-1021 VPENAYFYYPVLW
+1021 VPESAYFYEPVLW
-1034 AVENEI
+1034 AVENGV

-1070 PDPESRYN
+1070 PEPESSYN

-1096 AEEGITTGTSRTR
+1096 AEEGITIGTSRTR

-1120 TVTFLWRWDS
+1120 TVTFLWRWAG
-1130 SPEPDSTGSFRDVP
+1130 SPEPGSAGSFRDVP

-1159 GITNGTAPGVFSPS
+1159 GITNGTAPGLFSPA

-1186 RDLADEWED
+1186 RDLAAEWED
-1195 YED
+1195 YET

>member
-1 MKKRLTSILLTLA
+1 MRKRLTSILLTLA

-19 LPALSPHAQ
+19 LPALSPQAQ

-52 PIYDAEDLQNMQED
+52 PIYDADDLQNMQED

-74 SDIDLSGINWKPMKP
+74 NDIDLSGINWKPMRYSK
-89 SRTGVQPSISG
+89 TGVY
-100 FWTSG
+100 TLG

-127 DDGALFFQNEG
+127 DDGALFYQNEG
-138 TIQNLRVTGQVS
+138 TIQNLRVTGQINLTSKSGIVRYAAS
-150 VMQDAVFCH
+150 LAL
-159 ATTIAIYNKGTIYNC
+159 YNEGTIYNC
-174 TSAVNLIGGGQSSTP
+174 TSAAGITAGGDMP
-189 VQIGGL
+189 VRVGGL
-195 VSENTG
+195 VSENQG
-201 TIDCCRYTG
+201 TIDYCRYTG
-210 TIHAYPGHGRI
+210 TIHASAGNGQVC
-221 SVGGIAYINDSNA
+221 VGGITYINDDDA
-234 EISRCENVGIILAEC
+234 VISHCENVGIILAES
-249 GNYME
+249 GNSTE
-254 ATDIISSLLNESYI
+254 VKDTISSLVNESSI
-268 CLGGIAGK
+268 ELGGIAGIAD
-276 TGWKSTISQC
+276 WHSTIDQC
-286 RVTCTVRITG
+286 RATCTIRITG
-296 ECDSQSKQ
+296 ESYYEY
-304 WYIGGL
+304 WRIGGL
-310 IGNTY
+310 AGIARA
-315 TGGSATIT
+315 ATVSN
-323 DCCFNGSIST
+323 CCFNGTLSI
-333 NVELDRSL
+333 NVDIKKVS
-341 SNPSGVGGLAGGE
+341 SGIYEVGGLVGNGGSGGS
-354 AYSSKFENCYVS
+354 AKYENCYVS
-366 GTITDSSPNLA
+366 GVITDSSPSL
-377 GIPAWL
+377 GGVPAWL
-383 TCNAS
+383 IS
-388 DSEFIGCYYPAGTL
+388 DVVYDSEFTACYYPAETL
-402 DPIIWNAP
+402 DPFVWNKP
-410 DEDKAGYTAVPLASM
+410 SEEKGYTAVPLASM

-438 VWTMGQSYPIQKVFT
+438 VWTMGQSYPIQKAFT

-465 PTEDTAVID
+465 PTENTAVID

-479 QQHVSFAQSNDYS
+479 QQHVSFAQSNGYS
-492 QRMQQRMAKL
+492 QQMDQRMAKL
-502 LADAQNSTA
+502 LADAQNTTA

-544 LTELILSATSGEVD
+544 LTELILSATSSEVD

-566 EHLKLTNSIWG
+566 ENLKLANSIWE

-608 QRSPDIFEKL
+608 QRSPDIYEKL
-618 AALLEKYCDDQGT
+618 AAAIEQYRDDKGT
-631 HAALDVISAGTNL
+631 RSALNFISAGTNL

-650 ALDALDDY
+650 ALDVLENY
-658 QNAMDWI
+658 QNTLDWI

-675 NAYEALNEEYIQTLH
+675 HAYEALNEEYIQTLH
-690 QVADKMSNS
+690 QVAGKMGNS
-699 TYAYAFRSALQ
+699 AYATSFRSALQ

-716 NCEVVAEALEFTT
+716 NCEVIAEALEFTT
-729 SFAKLTY
+729 GFAKLTY
-736 DTLSPLTQNV
+736 DTLSPLTENV
-746 MTSYLSGCL
+746 MTYYLSGCL
-755 GLSVTK
+755 GLDVTN
-761 VSVLIAAYNLGW
+761 VTVVIAAYNLGW

-789 EVIRASYYVEDALY
+789 EIIRASYYVEDALY
-803 NILED
+803 SILQA
-808 DRKKLTG
+808 DREELKNK
-815 NKDLSSAQK
+815 KDLSSAQK

-859 HLGNQNFNTTET
+859 HLGNNNFNTTET

-894 MMSEMIIACP
+894 MMSELIIACP

-925 TTYAASVSAA
+925 TTCAAGVSAA

-949 YNITIWGTDKGTMD
+949 YNITIWGTDRGTMD

-971 TGRVLKQL
+971 TGRVLKQQ

-1007 LDGDVPEDNFRFTD
+1007 LDGDAPENNFRFTD
-1021 VPENAYFYYPVLW
+1021 VPESAYFYEPVLW
-1034 AVENEI
+1034 AVENGV

-1070 PDPESRYN
+1070 PEPESSYN

-1120 TVTFLWRWDS
+1120 TVTFLWRWAG
-1130 SPEPDSTGSFRDVP
+1130 SPEPGSAGSFRDVP

-1159 GITNGTAPGVFSPS
+1159 GITNGTAPGLFSPA

-1186 RDLADEWED
+1186 RDLAAEWED
-1195 YED
+1195 YET

>member
-1 MKKRLTSILLTLA
+1 MMKRLTSILLALA
-14 MLVGM
+14 MLVGL
-19 LPALSPHAQ
+19 LPALSPQAE
-28 AAADDATALLQEVD
+28 AAADDATALLQEVS

-74 SDIDLSGINWKPMKP
+74 NDIDLSGINWKPMRP
-89 SRTGVQPSISG
+89 SSTGVY
-100 FWTSG
+100 TSG
-105 FTGTLEGNGFTIRN
+105 FIGTLEGNGFTIRN
-119 LTVNGEKY
+119 LTVNAEQY
-127 DDGALFFQNEG
+127 DNGALFYQNEG
-138 TIQNLRVTGQVS
+138 TIQNLRVTGQINLTSKSGIVRFAAS
-150 VMQDAVFCH
+150 L
-159 ATTIAIYNKGTIYNC
+159 AIYNKGTIYNC
-174 TSAVNLIGGGQSSTP
+174 TSAADITAGGDMP
-189 VQIGGL
+189 VRVGGL
-195 VSENTG
+195 ASENTG

-210 TIHAYPGHGRI
+210 TIHASAGGGEVC
-221 SVGGIAYINDSNA
+221 VGGITYINDNSA
-234 EISRCENVGIILAEC
+234 TISHCENVGIILAES
-249 GNYME
+249 GNSTE
-254 ATDIISSLLNESYI
+254 VKDTISSLVNESSI
-268 CLGGIAGK
+268 HLGGIAGK
-276 TGWKSTISQC
+276 TDWHSTIDQC
-286 RVTCTVRITG
+286 RATCTIRITG
-296 ECDSQSKQ
+296 ESYYEY
-304 WYIGGL
+304 WYIGG
-310 IGNTY
+310 IV
-315 TGGSATIT
+315 GSGFVATFSN
-323 DCCFNGSIST
+323 CCFNGTLSI
-333 NVELDRSL
+333 NVDIKDVA
-341 SNPSGVGGLAGGE
+341 SGIYKVGGLAGDGGYE
-354 AYSSKFENCYVS
+354 SKYENCYVS
-366 GTITDSSPNLA
+366 GVITDNSPSL
-377 GIPAWL
+377 GGVPAWL
-383 TCNAS
+383 AS
-388 DSEFIGCYYPAGTL
+388 DAPGCEFTACYYPAGML
-402 DPIIWNAP
+402 DPFVWNKP
-410 DEDKAGYTAVPLASM
+410 SEEKGYTAVPLASM
-425 ASKATFPEYDFSS
+425 ASKATFPKYDFSS

-465 PTEDTAVID
+465 PAEDTAVID

-479 QQHVSFAQSNDYS
+479 QQHVSFAQSNSYS
-492 QRMQQRMAKL
+492 QQMDQRMAKL
-502 LADAQNSTA
+502 LADAQNTTA

-544 LTELILSATSGEVD
+544 LTELILSATSSEVD

-566 EHLKLTNSIWG
+566 ENLKLANSIWD

-585 YSAEESTYK
+585 YSAEKSTYK
-594 PAIQELLSDPEHLK
+594 PAIQELLSDPESLK
-608 QRSPDIFEKL
+608 QRSPDIYEKL
-618 AALLEKYCDDQGT
+618 AAAIEQYRDDKGT
-631 HAALDVISAGTNL
+631 RSALDVISGTTNF

-650 ALDALDDY
+650 ALDVLEDY
-658 QNAMDWI
+658 QNTLDWI

-675 NAYEALNEEYIQTLH
+675 HAYEALNEEYIQTLH
-690 QVADKMSNS
+690 QVAGKMGNS
-699 TYAYAFRSALQ
+699 AYATFFRSALQ

-716 NCEVVAEALEFTT
+716 NCEVIAEALEFTT
-729 SFAKLTY
+729 GFAKLTY
-736 DTLSPLTQNV
+736 DTLSPLTENV
-746 MTSYLSGCL
+746 MTYYLSGCL
-755 GLSVTK
+755 GLDVTN
-761 VSVLIAAYNLGW
+761 VTVVIAAYNLGW

-789 EVIRASYYVEDALY
+789 EIIRASYYVEDALY
-803 NILED
+803 GILQA
-808 DRKKLTG
+808 DREELKNK
-815 NKDLSSAQK
+815 KDLSSAQK

-859 HLGNQNFNTTET
+859 HLGNNNFNTTET

-894 MMSEMIIACP
+894 MMSELIIACP

-925 TTYAASVSAA
+925 TTCAAGVSAA

-949 YNITIWGTDKGTMD
+949 YNITIWGTDRGTMD

-971 TGRVLKQL
+971 TGRVLKQQ

-1007 LDGDVPEDNFRFTD
+1007 LDGDAPENNFRFTD
-1021 VPENAYFYYPVLW
+1021 VPESAYFYEPVLW
-1034 AVENEI
+1034 AVENGV

-1070 PDPESRYN
+1070 PEPESSYN

-1120 TVTFLWRWDS
+1120 TVTFLWRWAG
-1130 SPEPDSTGSFRDVP
+1130 SPEPGSAGSFRDVP

-1159 GITNGTAPGVFSPS
+1159 GITNGTAPGLFSPA

-1186 RDLADEWED
+1186 RDLAAEWED
-1195 YED
+1195 YET

>member
-1 MKKRLTSILLTLA
+1 MRKRLTSILLTLA
-14 MLVGM
+14 MLVGL
-19 LPALSPHAQ
+19 LPALSPQAE
-28 AAADDATALLQEVD
+28 AAADDATALLQEVS

-52 PIYDAEDLQNMQED
+52 PIYDADDLQNMQED
-66 LTANYILM
+66 LTTNYILM
-74 SDIDLSGINWKPMKP
+74 NDIDLSGINWKPMQP
-89 SRTGVQPSISG
+89 SRTGVY
-100 FWTSG
+100 TSG
-105 FTGTLEGNGFTIRN
+105 FTGTLDGNGFTIRN
-119 LTVNGEKY
+119 LTVNAEQY
-127 DDGALFFQNEG
+127 DNGALFYQNEG
-138 TIQNLRVTGQVS
+138 TIQNLRVTGQINLTSKSGIVRFAAS
-150 VMQDAVFCH
+150 L
-159 ATTIAIYNKGTIYNC
+159 AIYNKGTIYNC
-174 TSAVNLIGGGQSSTP
+174 TSAAGITAGGDMP
-189 VQIGGL
+189 VRVGGL
-195 VSENTG
+195 VSENKG
-201 TIDCCRYTG
+201 TIDYCRYTG
-210 TIHAYPGHGRI
+210 TIHASAGGGEV
-221 SVGGIAYINDSNA
+221 SVGGITYINDNSA
-234 EISRCENVGIILAEC
+234 VISHCENVGIILAES
-249 GNYME
+249 GNSTE
-254 ATDIISSLLNESYI
+254 VKDTISSLVNESSI
-268 CLGGIAGK
+268 HLGGIAGK
-276 TGWKSTISQC
+276 TDWHSTIDQC
-286 RVTCTVRITG
+286 RATCTIRITG
-296 ECDSQSKQ
+296 ESHYEY
-304 WYIGGL
+304 WYIGG
-310 IGNTY
+310 IV
-315 TGGSATIT
+315 GSGFVATFSN
-323 DCCFNGSIST
+323 CCFNGTLSI
-333 NVELDRSL
+333 NVDIKDVA
-341 SNPSGVGGLAGGE
+341 SGIYKVGGLAGDGGYE
-354 AYSSKFENCYVS
+354 SKYENCYVS
-366 GTITDSSPNLA
+366 GVITDSSPSL
-377 GIPAWL
+377 GGVPAWL
-383 TCNAS
+383 AS
-388 DSEFIGCYYPAGTL
+388 DAPGCEFTACYYPAGTL
-402 DPIIWNAP
+402 DPFVLNKP
-410 DEDKAGYTAVPLASM
+410 SEEKGYTAVPLASM

-479 QQHVSFAQSNDYS
+479 QQHVSFAQSNGYS
-492 QRMQQRMAKL
+492 QQMDQRMAKL
-502 LADAQNSTA
+502 LADAQNTTA

-544 LTELILSATSGEVD
+544 LTELILSATSSEVD

-566 EHLKLTNSIWG
+566 ENLKLANSIWD

-585 YSAEESTYK
+585 YSAKESTYK
-594 PAIQELLSDPEHLK
+594 PAIQELLSDPESLK

-618 AALLEKYCDDQGT
+618 AAAIEQYRDDKGT
-631 HAALDVISAGTNL
+631 RSALNFISGTTNFFGKVGDALDVL
-644 FGKAGE
+644 E
-650 ALDALDDY
+650 DY
-658 QNAMDWI
+658 QNTLDWI
-665 IGCANYVSVV
+665 IGCSNYVSVV
-675 NAYEALNEEYIQTLH
+675 HAYEALNEEYIQTLH
-690 QVADKMSNS
+690 QVAGKMGNS
-699 TYAYAFRSALQ
+699 AYATSFRSALQ

-716 NCEVVAEALEFTT
+716 NCEVIAEALEFTT

-736 DTLSPLTQNV
+736 DTLSPLTENV
-746 MTSYLSGCL
+746 MTYYLSGCL
-755 GLSVTK
+755 GLDVTN
-761 VSVLIAAYNLGW
+761 VTVVVAAYNLGW

-789 EVIRASYYVEDALY
+789 EIIRASYYVEDALY
-803 NILED
+803 GILQA
-808 DRKKLTG
+808 DREELKNK
-815 NKDLSSAQK
+815 KDLSSAQK

-859 HLGNQNFNTTET
+859 HLGNNNFNTTET

-894 MMSEMIIACP
+894 MMSELIIACP

-925 TTYAASVSAA
+925 TTCAAGVSAA

-949 YNITIWGTDKGTMD
+949 YNITIWGTDRGTMD

-971 TGRVLKQL
+971 TGRVLKQQ

-1007 LDGDVPEDNFRFTD
+1007 LDGDAPENNFRFTD
-1021 VPENAYFYYPVLW
+1021 VPESAYFYEPVLW
-1034 AVENEI
+1034 AVENGV

-1070 PDPESRYN
+1070 PEPESSYN

-1120 TVTFLWRWDS
+1120 TVTFLWRWAG
-1130 SPEPDSTGSFRDVP
+1130 SPEPGSAGSFRDVP

-1159 GITNGTAPGVFSPS
+1159 GITNGTAPGLFSPA

-1186 RDLADEWED
+1186 RDLAAEWED
-1195 YED
+1195 YET

>member
-1 MKKRLTSILLTLA
+1 MRKRLTSILLTLA
-14 MLVGM
+14 MLVGL
-19 LPALSPHAQ
+19 LPALSPQAQ
-28 AAADDATALLQEVD
+28 AAADDATALLQEVS

-52 PIYDAEDLQNMQED
+52 PIYDADDLQNMQED

-74 SDIDLSGINWKPMKP
+74 NDIDLSGINWKPMRYSK
-89 SRTGVQPSISG
+89 TGVY
-100 FWTSG
+100 TLG

-127 DDGALFFQNEG
+127 DDGALFYQNEG
-138 TIQNLRVTGQVS
+138 TIQNLRVTGQINLTSKSGIVRYAAS
-150 VMQDAVFCH
+150 LAL
-159 ATTIAIYNKGTIYNC
+159 YNEGTIYNC
-174 TSAVNLIGGGQSSTP
+174 TSAAGITAGGDMP
-189 VQIGGL
+189 VRVGGL
-195 VSENTG
+195 VSENQG
-201 TIDCCRYTG
+201 TIDYCRYTG
-210 TIHAYPGHGRI
+210 TIHASAGNGQVC
-221 SVGGIAYINDSNA
+221 VGGITYINDDDA
-234 EISRCENVGIILAEC
+234 VISHCENVGIILAES
-249 GNYME
+249 GNSTE
-254 ATDIISSLLNESYI
+254 VKDTISSLVNESSI
-268 CLGGIAGK
+268 ELGGIAGIAD
-276 TGWKSTISQC
+276 WHSTIDQC
-286 RVTCTVRITG
+286 RATCTIRITG
-296 ECDSQSKQ
+296 ESYYEY
-304 WYIGGL
+304 WRIGGL
-310 IGNTY
+310 VGIARA
-315 TGGSATIT
+315 ATVSN
-323 DCCFNGSIST
+323 CCFNGTLSI
-333 NVELDRSL
+333 NVDIKKVS
-341 SNPSGVGGLAGGE
+341 SGIYEVGGLVGNGGSGGS
-354 AYSSKFENCYVS
+354 AKYENCYVS
-366 GTITDSSPNLA
+366 GVITDSSPSL
-377 GIPAWL
+377 GGVPAWL
-383 TCNAS
+383 IS
-388 DSEFIGCYYPAGTL
+388 DVVYDSEFTACYYPAGTL
-402 DPIIWNAP
+402 DPFVWNKP
-410 DEDKAGYTAVPLASM
+410 SEEKGYTAVPLASM

-453 HLSNGSSTPIAK
+453 HLSNGSSTPVAK
-465 PTEDTAVID
+465 PAEDTAVID

-479 QQHVSFAQSNDYS
+479 QQHVTFAQSNGYS
-492 QRMQQRMAKL
+492 QQMDQRMAKL
-502 LADAQNSTA
+502 LADAQNTTA

-544 LTELILSATSGEVD
+544 LTELILSATSSEVD

-566 EHLKLTNSIWG
+566 ENLKLANSIWD

-585 YSAEESTYK
+585 YSAEKSTYK

-618 AALLEKYCDDQGT
+618 AAAIEQYRDDKGT
-631 HAALDVISAGTNL
+631 RSALNFISGTTNF

-650 ALDALDDY
+650 ALDVLENY
-658 QNAMDWI
+658 QNTLDWI
-665 IGCANYVSVV
+665 IDCANYVSVV
-675 NAYEALNEEYIQTLH
+675 HAYEALNEEYIQTLH
-690 QVADKMSNS
+690 QVAGKMGNS
-699 TYAYAFRSALQ
+699 AYATSFRSALQ

-716 NCEVVAEALEFTT
+716 NCEVIAEALEFTT
-729 SFAKLTY
+729 GFAKLTY
-736 DTLSPLTQNV
+736 DTLSPLTENV
-746 MTSYLSGCL
+746 MTYYLSGCL
-755 GLSVTK
+755 GLDVTN
-761 VSVLIAAYNLGW
+761 VTVVIAAYNLGW

-789 EVIRASYYVEDALY
+789 EIIRASYYVEDALY
-803 NILED
+803 NILQT
-808 DRKKLTG
+808 DREELKNK
-815 NKDLSSAQK
+815 KDLSSAQK

-859 HLGNQNFNTTET
+859 HLGNNNFNTTET

-894 MMSEMIIACP
+894 MMSELIIACP
-904 TDVYVENEDG
+904 TDVYVENENG
-914 ETVLTIEDGVV
+914 ENVLTIEDGVV
-925 TTYAASVSAA
+925 TTCAAGVSAA

-949 YNITIWGTDKGTMD
+949 YNITIWGTDRGTMD

-971 TGRVLKQL
+971 TGRVLKQQ

-1007 LDGDVPEDNFRFTD
+1007 LDGDAPENNFRFTD
-1021 VPENAYFYYPVLW
+1021 VPESAYFYEPVLW
-1034 AVENEI
+1034 AVENGV

-1070 PDPESRYN
+1070 PEPESSYN

-1120 TVTFLWRWDS
+1120 TVTFLWRWAG
-1130 SPEPDSTGSFRDVP
+1130 SPEPGSAGSFRDVP

-1159 GITNGTAPGVFSPS
+1159 GITNGTAPGLFSPA

-1186 RDLADEWED
+1186 RDLAAEWED
-1195 YED
+1195 YET

>member
-1 MKKRLTSILLTLA
+1 MRKRLTSILLTLA
-14 MLVGM
+14 MLVGL
-19 LPALSPHAQ
+19 LPALSPQAE
-28 AAADDATALLQEVD
+28 AAADDATALLQEVS

-52 PIYDAEDLQNMQED
+52 PIYDADDLQNIQED

-74 SDIDLSGINWKPMKP
+74 NDIDLSGINWKPITQKWYP
-89 SRTGVQPSISG
+89 
-100 FWTSG
+100 
-105 FTGTLEGNGFTIRN
+105 FTGTFEGNGFTIRN

-127 DDGALFFQNEG
+127 DQGALFYQNEG
-138 TIQNLRVTGQVS
+138 TIQNLRITGQINLTQASGVPCEAAS
-150 VMQDAVFCH
+150 IVLF
-159 ATTIAIYNKGTIYNC
+159 NKGTIYNC
-174 TSAVNLIGGGQSSTP
+174 TSAVSFNVGGKMP
-189 VQIGGL
+189 VRTGGL
-195 VSENTG
+195 ASYNYN
-201 TIDCCRYTG
+201 TIDYCRYTG
-210 TIHAYPGHGRI
+210 TIHASAGAGNVC
-221 SVGGIAYINDSNA
+221 VGGIAYINDNSA
-234 EISRCENVGIILAEC
+234 TISHCENVGIILAESD
-249 GNYME
+249 NSTE
-254 ATDIISSLLNESYI
+254 EITDFVVSLINESAVYI
-268 CLGGIAGK
+268 GGIAGS
-276 TGWKSTISQC
+276 TDWHSTIDQC
-286 RVTCTVRITG
+286 RATCTIRVTG
-296 ECDSQSKQ
+296 KSYYRSKD
-304 WYIGGL
+304 WAIGG
-310 IGNTY
+310 IA
-315 TGGSATIT
+315 GSGFVTT
-323 DCCFNGSIST
+323 LTNCCFNGSIAT
-333 NVELDRSL
+333 NVNMESPL
-341 SNPSGVGGLAGGE
+341 SGPSGVGGLIGSKTFE
-354 AYSSKFENCYVS
+354 SKFENCYVS
-366 GTITDSSPNLA
+366 GTIIDSSPNLA
-377 GIPAWL
+377 GVPAWL

-388 DSEFIGCYYPAGTL
+388 DSEFTGCYYPAGTL

-425 ASKATFPEYDFSS
+425 ASKATFPKYDFSS

-453 HLSNGSSTPIAK
+453 HLSNGSSTPVAK
-465 PTEDTAVID
+465 PAEDTAVID

-479 QQHVSFAQSNDYS
+479 QQHVSFAQSNSYS
-492 QRMQQRMAKL
+492 QQMDQRMAKL
-502 LADAQNSTA
+502 LADAQNTTA

-544 LTELILSATSGEVD
+544 LTELILSATSSEVD

-566 EHLKLTNSIWG
+566 ENFKLANSIWD

-594 PAIQELLSDPEHLK
+594 PAIQELLSDPESLK
-608 QRSPDIFEKL
+608 QRSPDIYEKL
-618 AALLEKYCDDQGT
+618 AAAIEQYRDDKGT
-631 HAALDVISAGTNL
+631 RSALNFISGTTNFFGKVGDALDVL
-644 FGKAGE
+644 E
-650 ALDALDDY
+650 DY
-658 QNAMDWI
+658 QNTLDWI
-665 IGCANYVSVV
+665 IGCSNYVSVV
-675 NAYEALNEEYIQTLH
+675 HAYEALNEEYIQTLH
-690 QVADKMSNS
+690 QVASKMGNS
-699 TYAYAFRSALQ
+699 AYATSFRSALQ

-716 NCEVVAEALEFTT
+716 NCEVIAEALEFTT
-729 SFAKLTY
+729 GFAKLTY
-736 DTLSPLTQNV
+736 DTLSPLTENV
-746 MTSYLSGCL
+746 MTYYLSGCL
-755 GLSVTK
+755 GLDVTN
-761 VSVLIAAYNLGW
+761 VTVVIAAYNLGW

-789 EVIRASYYVEDALY
+789 EIIRASYYVEDALY
-803 NILED
+803 GILQA
-808 DRKKLTG
+808 DREELKNK
-815 NKDLSSAQK
+815 KDLSSAQK

-859 HLGNQNFNTTET
+859 HLGNNNFNTTET

-894 MMSEMIIACP
+894 MMSELIIACP

-925 TTYAASVSAA
+925 TTCAAGVSAA

-949 YNITIWGTDKGTMD
+949 YNITIWGTDRGTMD

-971 TGRVLKQL
+971 TGRVLKQQ

-1007 LDGDVPEDNFRFTD
+1007 LDGDAPENNFRFTD
-1021 VPENAYFYYPVLW
+1021 VPESAYFYEPVLW
-1034 AVENEI
+1034 AVENGI

-1070 PDPESRYN
+1070 PEPESSYN

-1120 TVTFLWRWDS
+1120 TVTFLWRWAG
-1130 SPEPDSTGSFRDVP
+1130 SPEPGSASSFRDVP

-1159 GITNGTAPGVFSPS
+1159 GITNGTAPGLFSPA

-1186 RDLADEWED
+1186 RDLAAEWED
-1195 YED
+1195 YET

>member
-1 MKKRLTSILLTLA
+1 MGKRLTSILLTLA
-14 MLVGM
+14 MLVGL
-19 LPALSPHAQ
+19 LPALSPQAE
-28 AAADDATALLQEVD
+28 AAADDATALLQEVS

-74 SDIDLSGINWKPMKP
+74 NDIDLSGINWKPMRP
-89 SRTGVQPSISG
+89 SRTGVY
-100 FWTSG
+100 TSG
-105 FTGTLEGNGFTIRN
+105 FIGTLEGNGFTIRN
-119 LTVNGEKY
+119 LTVNAEQY
-127 DDGALFFQNEG
+127 DNGALFYQNEG
-138 TIQNLRVTGQVS
+138 TIQNLRVTGQINLTSKSGIVRFAAS
-150 VMQDAVFCH
+150 L
-159 ATTIAIYNKGTIYNC
+159 AIYNKGTIYNC
-174 TSAVNLIGGGQSSTP
+174 TSAAGITAGGDMP
-189 VQIGGL
+189 VRVGGL
-195 VSENTG
+195 VSENKG

-210 TIHAYPGHGRI
+210 TIHASAGGGEV
-221 SVGGIAYINDSNA
+221 SVGGITYINDNSA
-234 EISRCENVGIILAEC
+234 TISHCENVGIILAES
-249 GNYME
+249 GNSTE
-254 ATDIISSLLNESYI
+254 VKDTISSLVNESSI
-268 CLGGIAGK
+268 HLGGIAGK
-276 TGWKSTISQC
+276 TDWHSTIDQC
-286 RVTCTVRITG
+286 RATCTIRITG
-296 ECDSQSKQ
+296 ESHYEY
-304 WYIGGL
+304 WYIGG
-310 IGNTY
+310 IV
-315 TGGSATIT
+315 GSGFVATFSN
-323 DCCFNGSIST
+323 CCFNGTLSI
-333 NVELDRSL
+333 NVDIKDVA
-341 SNPSGVGGLAGGE
+341 SGIYKVGGLAGDGGYE
-354 AYSSKFENCYVS
+354 SKYENCYVS
-366 GTITDSSPNLA
+366 GVITDSSPSL
-377 GIPAWL
+377 GGVPAWL
-383 TCNAS
+383 AS
-388 DSEFIGCYYPAGTL
+388 DAPGCEFTACYYPAGTL
-402 DPIIWNAP
+402 DPFVLNKP
-410 DEDKAGYTAVPLASM
+410 NEEKGYTAVPLASM

-479 QQHVSFAQSNDYS
+479 QQHVTFAQSNGYS
-492 QRMQQRMAKL
+492 QQMDQRMAKL
-502 LADAQNSTA
+502 LADAQNTTA

-544 LTELILSATSGEVD
+544 LTELILSATSSEVD

-566 EHLKLTNSIWG
+566 ENLKLANSIWD

-585 YSAEESTYK
+585 YSAEKSTYK

-608 QRSPDIFEKL
+608 QRSPDIYEKL
-618 AALLEKYCDDQGT
+618 AAAIEQYRDDKGT
-631 HAALDVISAGTNL
+631 RSALNFISGTTNF

-650 ALDALDDY
+650 ALDVLENY
-658 QNAMDWI
+658 QNTLDWI
-665 IGCANYVSVV
+665 IDCANYVSVV
-675 NAYEALNEEYIQTLH
+675 HAYEALNEEYIQTLH
-690 QVADKMSNS
+690 QVAGKMGNS
-699 TYAYAFRSALQ
+699 AYATSFRSALQ

-716 NCEVVAEALEFTT
+716 NCEVIAEALEFTT
-729 SFAKLTY
+729 GFAKLTY
-736 DTLSPLTQNV
+736 DTLSPLTENV
-746 MTSYLSGCL
+746 MTYYLSGCL
-755 GLSVTK
+755 GLDVTN
-761 VSVLIAAYNLGW
+761 VTVVIAAYNLGW

-789 EVIRASYYVEDALY
+789 EIIRASYYVEDALY
-803 NILED
+803 SILQADRED
-808 DRKKLTG
+808 LKNK
-815 NKDLSSAQK
+815 KDLSSAQK

-859 HLGNQNFNTTET
+859 HLGNNNFNTTET

-894 MMSEMIIACP
+894 MMSELIIACP
-904 TDVYVENEDG
+904 TDVYVENENG

-925 TTYAASVSAA
+925 TTCAAGVSAA

-949 YNITIWGTDKGTMD
+949 YNITIWGTDRGTMD

-971 TGRVLKQL
+971 TGRVLKQQ

-1007 LDGDVPEDNFRFTD
+1007 LDGDAPENNFRFTD
-1021 VPENAYFYYPVLW
+1021 VPESAYFYEPVLW
-1034 AVENEI
+1034 AVENGI

-1070 PDPESRYN
+1070 PEPESSYN

-1120 TVTFLWRWDS
+1120 TVTFLWRWAG
-1130 SPEPDSTGSFRDVP
+1130 SPEPGSAGSFRDVP

-1159 GITNGTAPGVFSPS
+1159 GITNGTEPGLFSPA

-1186 RDLADEWED
+1186 RDLAAEWED
-1195 YED
+1195 YET

>member
-1 MKKRLTSILLTLA
+1 MRKRLTSILLTLA
-14 MLVGM
+14 MLVGL
-19 LPALSPHAQ
+19 LPALSPQAE
-28 AAADDATALLQEVD
+28 AAADDATALLQEVS

-74 SDIDLSGINWKPMKP
+74 NDIDLSGINWKPMQP
-89 SRTGVQPSISG
+89 SRTGVY
-100 FWTSG
+100 TSG
-105 FTGTLEGNGFTIRN
+105 FTGTLDGNGFTIRN
-119 LTVNGEKY
+119 LTVNAEQY
-127 DDGALFFQNEG
+127 DNGALFYQNEG
-138 TIQNLRVTGQVS
+138 TIQNLRVTGQINLTSKSGIVRFAAS
-150 VMQDAVFCH
+150 L
-159 ATTIAIYNKGTIYNC
+159 AIYNKGTIYNC
-174 TSAVNLIGGGQSSTP
+174 TSAAGITAGGDMP
-189 VQIGGL
+189 VRVGGL
-195 VSENTG
+195 VSENKG
-201 TIDCCRYTG
+201 TIDYCRYTG
-210 TIHAYPGHGRI
+210 TIHASAGGGEV
-221 SVGGIAYINDSNA
+221 SVGGITYINDNSA
-234 EISRCENVGIILAEC
+234 VISHCENVGIILAES
-249 GNYME
+249 GNSTE
-254 ATDIISSLLNESYI
+254 VKDTISSLVNESSI
-268 CLGGIAGK
+268 HLGGIAGK
-276 TGWKSTISQC
+276 TDWHSTIDQC
-286 RVTCTVRITG
+286 RATCTIRITG
-296 ECDSQSKQ
+296 ESHYEY
-304 WYIGGL
+304 WYIGG
-310 IGNTY
+310 IV
-315 TGGSATIT
+315 GSGFVATFSN
-323 DCCFNGSIST
+323 CCFNGTLSI
-333 NVELDRSL
+333 NVDIKDVA
-341 SNPSGVGGLAGGE
+341 SGIYKVGGLAGDGGYE
-354 AYSSKFENCYVS
+354 SKYENCYVS
-366 GTITDSSPNLA
+366 GVITDSSPSL
-377 GIPAWL
+377 GGVPAWL
-383 TCNAS
+383 AS
-388 DSEFIGCYYPAGTL
+388 DAPGCEFTACYYPAGTL

-425 ASKATFPEYDFSS
+425 ASKATFPKYDFSS

-453 HLSNGSSTPIAK
+453 HLSNGSSTPVAK

-479 QQHVSFAQSNDYS
+479 QQHVSFAQSNGYS
-492 QRMQQRMAKL
+492 QQMDQRMAKL
-502 LADAQNSTA
+502 LADAQNTTA

-544 LTELILSATSGEVD
+544 LTELILSATSSEVD

-566 EHLKLTNSIWG
+566 ENLKLANSIWD

-585 YSAEESTYK
+585 YSAEKSTYK
-594 PAIQELLSDPEHLK
+594 PAIQELLSDPESLK

-618 AALLEKYCDDQGT
+618 AAAIEQYRDDKGT
-631 HAALDVISAGTNL
+631 RSALNFISGTTNF

-650 ALDALDDY
+650 ALDVLENY
-658 QNAMDWI
+658 QNTLDWI
-665 IGCANYVSVV
+665 IDCANYVSVV
-675 NAYEALNEEYIQTLH
+675 HAYEALNEEYIQTLH
-690 QVADKMSNS
+690 QVAGKMGNS
-699 TYAYAFRSALQ
+699 AYATSFRSALQ

-716 NCEVVAEALEFTT
+716 NCEVIAEALEFTT
-729 SFAKLTY
+729 GFAKLTY
-736 DTLSPLTQNV
+736 DTLSPLTENV
-746 MTSYLSGCL
+746 MTYYLSGCL
-755 GLSVTK
+755 GLDVTN
-761 VSVLIAAYNLGW
+761 VTVVVAAYNLGW

-789 EVIRASYYVEDALY
+789 EIIRASYYVEDALY
-803 NILED
+803 GILQA
-808 DRKKLTG
+808 DREELKNK
-815 NKDLSSAQK
+815 KDLSSAQK

-859 HLGNQNFNTTET
+859 HLGNNNFNTTET
-871 TLANFAILRW
+871 TLANFTILRW

-894 MMSEMIIACP
+894 MMSELIIACP

-925 TTYAASVSAA
+925 TTCAAGVSAA

-949 YNITIWGTDKGTMD
+949 YNITIWGTDRGTMD

-971 TGRVLKQL
+971 TGRVLKQQ

-1007 LDGDVPEDNFRFTD
+1007 LDGDAPENNFRFTD
-1021 VPENAYFYYPVLW
+1021 VPESAYFYEPVLW
-1034 AVENEI
+1034 AVENGV

-1070 PDPESRYN
+1070 PEPESSYN

-1120 TVTFLWRWDS
+1120 TVTFLWRWAG
-1130 SPEPDSTGSFRDVP
+1130 SPEPGSAGSFRDVP

-1159 GITNGTAPGVFSPS
+1159 GITNGTAPGLFSPA

-1186 RDLADEWED
+1186 RDLAAEWED
-1195 YED
+1195 YET

>member
-1 MKKRLTSILLTLA
+1 MRKRLTSILLTLA
-14 MLVGM
+14 MLVGL
-19 LPALSPHAQ
+19 LPALSPQAE
-28 AAADDATALLQEVD
+28 AAADDATALLQEVS

-74 SDIDLSGINWKPMKP
+74 NDIDLSGINWKPMQP
-89 SRTGVQPSISG
+89 SRTGVY
-100 FWTSG
+100 TSG
-105 FTGTLEGNGFTIRN
+105 FTGTLDGNGFTIRN
-119 LTVNGEKY
+119 LTVNAEQY
-127 DDGALFFQNEG
+127 DNGALFYQNEG
-138 TIQNLRVTGQVS
+138 TIQNLRVTGQINLTSKSGIVRFAAS
-150 VMQDAVFCH
+150 L
-159 ATTIAIYNKGTIYNC
+159 AIYNKGTIYNC
-174 TSAVNLIGGGQSSTP
+174 TSAAGITAGGDMP
-189 VQIGGL
+189 VRVGGL
-195 VSENTG
+195 VSENKG
-201 TIDCCRYTG
+201 TIDYCRYTG
-210 TIHAYPGHGRI
+210 TIHASAGGGEV
-221 SVGGIAYINDSNA
+221 SVGGITYINDNSA
-234 EISRCENVGIILAEC
+234 VISHCENVGIILAES
-249 GNYME
+249 GNSTE
-254 ATDIISSLLNESYI
+254 VKDTISSLVNESSI
-268 CLGGIAGK
+268 HLGGIAGK
-276 TGWKSTISQC
+276 TDWHSTIDQC
-286 RVTCTVRITG
+286 RATCTIRITG
-296 ECDSQSKQ
+296 ESHYEY
-304 WYIGGL
+304 WYIGG
-310 IGNTY
+310 IV
-315 TGGSATIT
+315 GSGFVATFSN
-323 DCCFNGSIST
+323 CCFNGTLSI
-333 NVELDRSL
+333 NVDIKDVA
-341 SNPSGVGGLAGGE
+341 SGIYKVGGLAGDGGYE
-354 AYSSKFENCYVS
+354 SKYKNCYVS
-366 GTITDSSPNLA
+366 GVITDSSPSL
-377 GIPAWL
+377 GGVPAWL
-383 TCNAS
+383 AS
-388 DSEFIGCYYPAGTL
+388 DAPGCEFTACYYPAGTL

-425 ASKATFPEYDFSS
+425 ASKATFPKYDFSS

-453 HLSNGSSTPIAK
+453 HLSNGSSTPVAK

-479 QQHVSFAQSNDYS
+479 QQHVSFAQSNGYS
-492 QRMQQRMAKL
+492 QQMDQRMAKL
-502 LADAQNSTA
+502 LADAQNTTA

-544 LTELILSATSGEVD
+544 LTELILSATSSEVD

-566 EHLKLTNSIWG
+566 ENLKLANSIWD

-585 YSAEESTYK
+585 YSAEKSTYK
-594 PAIQELLSDPEHLK
+594 PAIQELLSDPESLK

-618 AALLEKYCDDQGT
+618 AAAIEQYRDDKGT
-631 HAALDVISAGTNL
+631 RSALNFISGTTNF

-650 ALDALDDY
+650 ALDVLENY
-658 QNAMDWI
+658 QNTLDWI
-665 IGCANYVSVV
+665 IDCANYVSVV
-675 NAYEALNEEYIQTLH
+675 HAYEALNEEYIQTLH
-690 QVADKMSNS
+690 QVAGKMGNS
-699 TYAYAFRSALQ
+699 AYATSFRSALQ

-716 NCEVVAEALEFTT
+716 NCEVIAEALEFTT
-729 SFAKLTY
+729 GFAKLTY
-736 DTLSPLTQNV
+736 DTLSPLTENV
-746 MTSYLSGCL
+746 MTYYLSGCL
-755 GLSVTK
+755 GLDVTN
-761 VSVLIAAYNLGW
+761 VTVVVAAYNLGW

-789 EVIRASYYVEDALY
+789 EIIRASYYVEDALY
-803 NILED
+803 GILQA
-808 DRKKLTG
+808 DREELKNK
-815 NKDLSSAQK
+815 KDLSSAQK

-859 HLGNQNFNTTET
+859 HLGNNNFNTTET

-894 MMSEMIIACP
+894 MMSELIIACP

-925 TTYAASVSAA
+925 TTCAAGVSAA

-949 YNITIWGTDKGTMD
+949 YNITIWGTDRGTMD

-971 TGRVLKQL
+971 TGRVLKQQ

-1007 LDGDVPEDNFRFTD
+1007 LDGDAPENNFRFTD
-1021 VPENAYFYYPVLW
+1021 VPESAYFYEPVLW
-1034 AVENEI
+1034 AVENGV

-1070 PDPESRYN
+1070 PEPESSYN

-1120 TVTFLWRWDS
+1120 TVTFLWRWAG
-1130 SPEPDSTGSFRDVP
+1130 SPEPGSAGSFRDVP

-1159 GITNGTAPGVFSPS
+1159 GITNGTAPGLFSPA

-1186 RDLADEWED
+1186 RDLAAEWED
-1195 YED
+1195 YET

>member
-1 MKKRLTSILLTLA
+1 MMKRLTSILLTLA
-14 MLVGM
+14 MLVGL
-19 LPALSPHAQ
+19 LPALSPQAE
-28 AAADDATALLQEVD
+28 AAADDATALLQEVS

-52 PIYDAEDLQNMQED
+52 PIYDAEDL
-66 LTANYILM
+66 ANIANDMTGKYILM
-74 SDIDLSGINWKPMKP
+74 NDIDLSGIDW
-89 SRTGVQPSISG
+89 QPLKASSPG
-100 FWTSG
+100 GYTSG
-105 FTGTLEGNGFTIRN
+105 FIGTLEGNGFTIRN
-119 LTVNGEKY
+119 LTVNAEQY
-127 DDGALFFQNEG
+127 DNGALFYQNEG
-138 TIQNLRVTGQVS
+138 TIQNLRVTGQINLTSKSGIVRFAAS
-150 VMQDAVFCH
+150 L
-159 ATTIAIYNKGTIYNC
+159 AIYNKGTIYNC
-174 TSAVNLIGGGQSSTP
+174 TSAAGITAGGDMP
-189 VQIGGL
+189 VRVGGL
-195 VSENTG
+195 VSENKG
-201 TIDCCRYTG
+201 TVDYCRYTG
-210 TIHAYPGHGRI
+210 TIHASAGGGEI
-221 SVGGIAYINDSNA
+221 SVGGITYINDNSA
-234 EISRCENVGIILAEC
+234 TISHCENVGIILAES
-249 GNYME
+249 GNSTE
-254 ATDIISSLLNESYI
+254 VKDTISSLVNESSI
-268 CLGGIAGK
+268 HLGGIAGK
-276 TGWKSTISQC
+276 TDWHSTIDQC
-286 RVTCTVRITG
+286 RATCTIRITG
-296 ECDSQSKQ
+296 ESYYEY
-304 WYIGGL
+304 WYIGG
-310 IGNTY
+310 IV
-315 TGGSATIT
+315 GSGFVATFSN
-323 DCCFNGSIST
+323 CCFNGTLSI
-333 NVELDRSL
+333 NVDIKDVA
-341 SNPSGVGGLAGGE
+341 SGIYKVGGLAGDGGYE
-354 AYSSKFENCYVS
+354 SKYENCYVS
-366 GTITDSSPNLA
+366 GVITDSSPSL
-377 GIPAWL
+377 GGVPAWL
-383 TCNAS
+383 AS
-388 DSEFIGCYYPAGTL
+388 DAPGCEFTACYYPAGTL
-402 DPIIWNAP
+402 DPFVLNKP
-410 DEDKAGYTAVPLASM
+410 NEEKGYTAVPLASM
-425 ASKATFPEYDFSS
+425 ASKATFPKYDFSS

-479 QQHVSFAQSNDYS
+479 QQHVTFAQSNGYS
-492 QRMQQRMAKL
+492 QQMDQRMAKL
-502 LADAQNSTA
+502 LADAQNTTA

-544 LTELILSATSGEVD
+544 LTELILSATSSEVD

-566 EHLKLTNSIWG
+566 ENLKLANSIWD

-585 YSAEESTYK
+585 YSAEKSTYK
-594 PAIQELLSDPEHLK
+594 PAIQELLSDPESLK
-608 QRSPDIFEKL
+608 QRSPDIYEKL
-618 AALLEKYCDDQGT
+618 AAAIEQYRDDKGT
-631 HAALDVISAGTNL
+631 RSALDFISGTTNF

-650 ALDALDDY
+650 ALDVLEDY
-658 QNAMDWI
+658 QNTLDWI

-675 NAYEALNEEYIQTLH
+675 HAYEALNEEYIQTLH
-690 QVADKMSNS
+690 QVAGKMGNS
-699 TYAYAFRSALQ
+699 AYATSFRSALQ

-716 NCEVVAEALEFTT
+716 NCEVIAEALEFTT
-729 SFAKLTY
+729 GFAKLTY
-736 DTLSPLTQNV
+736 DTLSPLTENV
-746 MTSYLSGCL
+746 MTYYLSGCL
-755 GLSVTK
+755 GLDVTN
-761 VSVLIAAYNLGW
+761 VTVVIAAYNLGW

-789 EVIRASYYVEDALY
+789 EIIRASYYVEDALY
-803 NILED
+803 GILQA
-808 DRKKLTG
+808 DREELKNKK
-815 NKDLSSAQK
+815 NLSSAQK

-859 HLGNQNFNTTET
+859 HLGNNNFNTTET

-894 MMSEMIIACP
+894 MMSELIIACP

-925 TTYAASVSAA
+925 TTCAAGVSAA

-949 YNITIWGTDKGTMD
+949 YNITIWGTDRGTMD

-971 TGRVLKQL
+971 TGRVLKQQ

-1007 LDGDVPEDNFRFTD
+1007 LDGDAPENNFRFTD
-1021 VPENAYFYYPVLW
+1021 VPESAYFYEPVLW
-1034 AVENEI
+1034 AVENGV

-1070 PDPESRYN
+1070 PEPESSYN

-1120 TVTFLWRWDS
+1120 TVTFLWRWAG
-1130 SPEPDSTGSFRDVP
+1130 SPEPGSAGSFRDVP

-1159 GITNGTAPGVFSPS
+1159 GITNGTAPGLFSPA

-1186 RDLADEWED
+1186 RDLAAEWED
-1195 YED
+1195 YET

>member
-1 MKKRLTSILLTLA
+1 MRKRLTSILLTLA
-14 MLVGM
+14 MLVGL
-19 LPALSPHAQ
+19 LPALSPQAE
-28 AAADDATALLQEVD
+28 AAADDATALLQEVS

-74 SDIDLSGINWKPMKP
+74 NDIDLSGINWKPMRP
-89 SRTGVQPSISG
+89 SSTGVY
-100 FWTSG
+100 TSG
-105 FTGTLEGNGFTIRN
+105 FIGTLEGNGFTIRN
-119 LTVNGEKY
+119 LTVNAEQY
-127 DDGALFFQNEG
+127 DNGALFYQNEG
-138 TIQNLRVTGQVS
+138 TIQNLRVTGQINLTSKSGIVRYAAS
-150 VMQDAVFCH
+150 LAL
-159 ATTIAIYNKGTIYNC
+159 YNEGTIYNC
-174 TSAVNLIGGGQSSTP
+174 TSAAGITAGGDMP
-189 VQIGGL
+189 VRVGGL
-195 VSENTG
+195 VSENQG
-201 TIDCCRYTG
+201 TIDYCRYTG
-210 TIHAYPGHGRI
+210 TIHASAGNGQVC
-221 SVGGIAYINDSNA
+221 VGGITYINDDDA
-234 EISRCENVGIILAEC
+234 VISHCENVGIILAES
-249 GNYME
+249 GNSTE
-254 ATDIISSLLNESYI
+254 VKDTISSLVNESSI
-268 CLGGIAGK
+268 ELGGIAGIAD
-276 TGWKSTISQC
+276 WHSTIDQC
-286 RVTCTVRITG
+286 RATCTIRITG
-296 ECDSQSKQ
+296 ESYYEY
-304 WYIGGL
+304 WRIGGL
-310 IGNTY
+310 VGIARA
-315 TGGSATIT
+315 ATVSN
-323 DCCFNGSIST
+323 CCFNGTLSI
-333 NVELDRSL
+333 NVDIKKVS
-341 SNPSGVGGLAGGE
+341 SGIYEVGGLVGNGGSGGS
-354 AYSSKFENCYVS
+354 AKYENCYVS
-366 GTITDSSPNLA
+366 GVITDSSPSL
-377 GIPAWL
+377 GGVPAWL
-383 TCNAS
+383 IS
-388 DSEFIGCYYPAGTL
+388 DVVYDSEFTACYYPAGTL
-402 DPIIWNAP
+402 DPFVWNKP
-410 DEDKAGYTAVPLASM
+410 SEEKGYTAVPLASM

-438 VWTMGQSYPIQKVFT
+438 VWTMGQSYPIQKAFT

-465 PTEDTAVID
+465 PTENTAVID

-479 QQHVSFAQSNDYS
+479 QQHVSFAQSNSYS
-492 QRMQQRMAKL
+492 QQMDQRMAKL
-502 LADAQNSTA
+502 LADAQNTTA

-544 LTELILSATSGEVD
+544 LTELILSATSSEVD

-566 EHLKLTNSIWG
+566 ENLKLANSIWD

-585 YSAEESTYK
+585 YSAEKSTYK
-594 PAIQELLSDPEHLK
+594 PAIQELLSDPESLK
-608 QRSPDIFEKL
+608 QRSPDIYEKL
-618 AALLEKYCDDQGT
+618 AAAIEQYRDDKGT
-631 HAALDVISAGTNL
+631 RSALDFISGTTNF

-650 ALDALDDY
+650 ALDVLEDY
-658 QNAMDWI
+658 QNTLDWI

-675 NAYEALNEEYIQTLH
+675 HAYEALNEEYIQTLH
-690 QVADKMSNS
+690 QVAGKMGNS
-699 TYAYAFRSALQ
+699 AYATSFRSALQ

-716 NCEVVAEALEFTT
+716 NCEVIAEALEFTT
-729 SFAKLTY
+729 GFAKLTY
-736 DTLSPLTQNV
+736 DTLSPLTENV
-746 MTSYLSGCL
+746 MTYYLSGCL
-755 GLSVTK
+755 GLDVTN
-761 VSVLIAAYNLGW
+761 VTVVIAAYNLGW

-789 EVIRASYYVEDALY
+789 EIIRASYYVEDALY
-803 NILED
+803 GILQA
-808 DRKKLTG
+808 DREELKNK
-815 NKDLSSAQK
+815 KDLSSAQK

-859 HLGNQNFNTTET
+859 HLGNNNFNTTET

-894 MMSEMIIACP
+894 MMSELIIACP

-925 TTYAASVSAA
+925 TTCAAGVSAA

-949 YNITIWGTDKGTMD
+949 YNITIWGTDRGTMD

-971 TGRVLKQL
+971 TGRVLKQQ

-1007 LDGDVPEDNFRFTD
+1007 LDGDAPENNFRFTD
-1021 VPENAYFYYPVLW
+1021 VPESAYFYEPVLW
-1034 AVENEI
+1034 AVENGV

-1070 PDPESRYN
+1070 PEPESSYN

-1120 TVTFLWRWDS
+1120 TVTFLWRWAG
-1130 SPEPDSTGSFRDVP
+1130 SPEPGSAGSFRDVP

-1159 GITNGTAPGVFSPS
+1159 GITNGTAPGLFSPA

-1186 RDLADEWED
+1186 RDLAAEWED
-1195 YED
+1195 YET

>member
-1 MKKRLTSILLTLA
+1 MRKRLTSILLTLA

-19 LPALSPHAQ
+19 LPALSPQAQ
-28 AAADDATALLQEVD
+28 AAADDATALLQEVS

-74 SDIDLSGINWKPMKP
+74 NDIDLSGINWKPMRP
-89 SRTGVQPSISG
+89 SRTGVY
-100 FWTSG
+100 TSG
-105 FTGTLEGNGFTIRN
+105 FIGTLEGNGFTIRN
-119 LTVNGEKY
+119 LTVNAEQY
-127 DDGALFFQNEG
+127 DNGALFYQNEG
-138 TIQNLRVTGQVS
+138 TIQNLRVTGQINLTSKSGIVRFAAS
-150 VMQDAVFCH
+150 L
-159 ATTIAIYNKGTIYNC
+159 AIYNKGTIYNC
-174 TSAVNLIGGGQSSTP
+174 TSAAGITAGGDMP
-189 VQIGGL
+189 VRVGGL
-195 VSENTG
+195 VSENKG
-201 TIDCCRYTG
+201 TVDYCRYTG
-210 TIHAYPGHGRI
+210 TIHASAGGGEI
-221 SVGGIAYINDSNA
+221 SVGGITYINDNSA
-234 EISRCENVGIILAEC
+234 TISHCENVGIILAES
-249 GNYME
+249 GNSTE
-254 ATDIISSLLNESYI
+254 VKDTISSLVNESSI
-268 CLGGIAGK
+268 HLGGIAGK
-276 TGWKSTISQC
+276 TDWHSTIDQC
-286 RVTCTVRITG
+286 RATCTIRITG
-296 ECDSQSKQ
+296 ESHYEY
-304 WYIGGL
+304 WYIGG
-310 IGNTY
+310 IV
-315 TGGSATIT
+315 GSGFVATFSN
-323 DCCFNGSIST
+323 CCFNGTLSI
-333 NVELDRSL
+333 NVDIKDVA
-341 SNPSGVGGLAGGE
+341 SGIYKVGGLAGDGGYE
-354 AYSSKFENCYVS
+354 SKYENCYVS
-366 GTITDSSPNLA
+366 GVITDSSPSL
-377 GIPAWL
+377 GGVPAWL
-383 TCNAS
+383 AS
-388 DSEFIGCYYPAGTL
+388 DAPGCEFTACYYPAGTL
-402 DPIIWNAP
+402 DPFVWNKP
-410 DEDKAGYTAVPLASM
+410 NEEKGYTAVPLASM
-425 ASKATFPEYDFSS
+425 ASKATFPKYDFSS

-479 QQHVSFAQSNDYS
+479 QQHVTFAQSNGYS
-492 QRMQQRMAKL
+492 QQMDQLMAKL
-502 LADAQNSTA
+502 LADAQNTTA

-544 LTELILSATSGEVD
+544 LTELILSATSSEVD

-566 EHLKLTNSIWG
+566 ENLKLANSIWD

-585 YSAEESTYK
+585 YSAKESTYK
-594 PAIQELLSDPEHLK
+594 PAIQELLSDPESLK

-618 AALLEKYCDDQGT
+618 AAAIEQYRDDKGT
-631 HAALDVISAGTNL
+631 RSALNFISGTTNFFGKVGDALDVL
-644 FGKAGE
+644 E
-650 ALDALDDY
+650 DY
-658 QNAMDWI
+658 QNTLDWI
-665 IGCANYVSVV
+665 IGCSNYVSVV
-675 NAYEALNEEYIQTLH
+675 HAYEALNEEYIQTLH
-690 QVADKMSNS
+690 QVAGKMGNS
-699 TYAYAFRSALQ
+699 AYATSFRSALQ

-716 NCEVVAEALEFTT
+716 NCEVIAEALEFTT

-736 DTLSPLTQNV
+736 DTLSPLTENV
-746 MTSYLSGCL
+746 MTYYLSGCL
-755 GLSVTK
+755 GLDVTN
-761 VSVLIAAYNLGW
+761 VTVVVAAYNLGW

-789 EVIRASYYVEDALY
+789 EIIRASYYVEDALY
-803 NILED
+803 GILQA
-808 DRKKLTG
+808 DREELKNK
-815 NKDLSSAQK
+815 KDLSSAQK

-859 HLGNQNFNTTET
+859 HLGNNNFNTTET

-894 MMSEMIIACP
+894 MMSELIIACP

-925 TTYAASVSAA
+925 TTCAAGVSAA

-949 YNITIWGTDKGTMD
+949 YNITIWGTDRGTMD

-971 TGRVLKQL
+971 TGRVLKQQ

-1007 LDGDVPEDNFRFTD
+1007 LDGDAPENNFRFTD
-1021 VPENAYFYYPVLW
+1021 VPESAYFYEPVLW
-1034 AVENEI
+1034 AVENGV

-1070 PDPESRYN
+1070 PEPESSYN

-1120 TVTFLWRWDS
+1120 TVTFLWRWAG
-1130 SPEPDSTGSFRDVP
+1130 SPEPGSAGSFRDVP

-1159 GITNGTAPGVFSPS
+1159 GITNGTAPGLFSPA

-1186 RDLADEWED
+1186 RDLAAEWED
-1195 YED
+1195 YET

>member
-1 MKKRLTSILLTLA
+1 MRKRLTSILLTLA
-14 MLVGM
+14 MLVGL
-19 LPALSPHAQ
+19 LPALSPQAE
-28 AAADDATALLQEVD
+28 AAADDATALLQEVS

-74 SDIDLSGINWKPMKP
+74 NDIDLSGINWKPMRP
-89 SRTGVQPSISG
+89 SSTGVY
-100 FWTSG
+100 TSG
-105 FTGTLEGNGFTIRN
+105 FIGTLEGNGFTIRN
-119 LTVNGEKY
+119 LTVNAEQY
-127 DDGALFFQNEG
+127 DNGALFYQNEG
-138 TIQNLRVTGQVS
+138 TIQNLRVTGQINLTSKSGIVRYAAS
-150 VMQDAVFCH
+150 LAL
-159 ATTIAIYNKGTIYNC
+159 YNEGTIYNC
-174 TSAVNLIGGGQSSTP
+174 TSAAGITAGGDMP
-189 VQIGGL
+189 VRVGGL
-195 VSENTG
+195 VSENQG
-201 TIDCCRYTG
+201 TIDYCRYTG
-210 TIHAYPGHGRI
+210 TIHASAGNGQVC
-221 SVGGIAYINDSNA
+221 VGGITYINDDDA
-234 EISRCENVGIILAEC
+234 VISHCENVGIILAES
-249 GNYME
+249 GNSTE
-254 ATDIISSLLNESYI
+254 VKDTISSLVNESSI
-268 CLGGIAGK
+268 ELGGIAGIAD
-276 TGWKSTISQC
+276 WHSTIDQC
-286 RVTCTVRITG
+286 RATCTIRITG
-296 ECDSQSKQ
+296 ESYYEY
-304 WYIGGL
+304 WRIGGL
-310 IGNTY
+310 VGIARA
-315 TGGSATIT
+315 ATVSN
-323 DCCFNGSIST
+323 CCFNGTLSI
-333 NVELDRSL
+333 NVDIKKVS
-341 SNPSGVGGLAGGE
+341 SGIYEVGGLVGNGGSGGS
-354 AYSSKFENCYVS
+354 AKYENCYVS
-366 GTITDSSPNLA
+366 GVITDSSPSL
-377 GIPAWL
+377 GGVPAWL
-383 TCNAS
+383 IS
-388 DSEFIGCYYPAGTL
+388 DVVYDSEFTACYYPAGTL
-402 DPIIWNAP
+402 DPFVWNKP
-410 DEDKAGYTAVPLASM
+410 SEEKGYTAVPLASM

-438 VWTMGQSYPIQKVFT
+438 VWTMGQSYPIQKAFT

-465 PTEDTAVID
+465 PTENTAVID

-479 QQHVSFAQSNDYS
+479 QQHVSFAQSNSYS
-492 QRMQQRMAKL
+492 QQMDQRMAKL
-502 LADAQNSTA
+502 LADAQNTTA

-544 LTELILSATSGEVD
+544 LTELILSATSSEVD

-566 EHLKLTNSIWG
+566 ENLKLANSIWD

-585 YSAEESTYK
+585 YSAEKSTYK
-594 PAIQELLSDPEHLK
+594 PAIQELLSDPESLK
-608 QRSPDIFEKL
+608 QCSPDIYEKL
-618 AALLEKYCDDQGT
+618 AAAIEQYRDDKGT
-631 HAALDVISAGTNL
+631 RSALNFISGTTNF

-650 ALDALDDY
+650 ALDVLENY
-658 QNAMDWI
+658 QNTLDWI
-665 IGCANYVSVV
+665 IDCANYVSVV
-675 NAYEALNEEYIQTLH
+675 HAYEALNEEYIQTLH
-690 QVADKMSNS
+690 QVASKMGNS
-699 TYAYAFRSALQ
+699 AYATSFRSALQ

-716 NCEVVAEALEFTT
+716 NCEVIAEALEFTT

-736 DTLSPLTQNV
+736 DTLSPLTENV
-746 MTSYLSGCL
+746 MTYYLSGCL
-755 GLSVTK
+755 GLDVTN
-761 VSVLIAAYNLGW
+761 VTVVIAAYNLGW

-789 EVIRASYYVEDALY
+789 EIIRASYYVEDALY
-803 NILED
+803 SILQA
-808 DRKKLTG
+808 DREELKNK
-815 NKDLSSAQK
+815 KDLSSAQK

-859 HLGNQNFNTTET
+859 HLGNNNFNTTET

-894 MMSEMIIACP
+894 MMSELIIACP

-925 TTYAASVSAA
+925 TTCAAGVSAA

-949 YNITIWGTDKGTMD
+949 YNITIWGTDRGTMD

-971 TGRVLKQL
+971 TGRVLKQQ

-1007 LDGDVPEDNFRFTD
+1007 LDGDAPENNFRFTD
-1021 VPENAYFYYPVLW
+1021 VPESAYFYEPVLW
-1034 AVENEI
+1034 AVENGV

-1070 PDPESRYN
+1070 PEPESSYN

-1120 TVTFLWRWDS
+1120 TVTFLWRWAG
-1130 SPEPDSTGSFRDVP
+1130 SPEPGSAGSFRDVP

-1159 GITNGTAPGVFSPS
+1159 GITNGTAPGLFSPA

-1186 RDLADEWED
+1186 RDLAAEWED
-1195 YED
+1195 YET

>member
-1 MKKRLTSILLTLA
+1 MMKRLTSILLTLA
-14 MLVGM
+14 MLVGL
-19 LPALSPHAQ
+19 LPALSPQAE
-28 AAADDATALLQEVD
+28 AAADDATALLQEVS

-74 SDIDLSGINWKPMKP
+74 NDIDLSGINWKPMRP
-89 SRTGVQPSISG
+89 SRTGVY
-100 FWTSG
+100 TSG
-105 FTGTLEGNGFTIRN
+105 FIGTLEGNGFTIRN
-119 LTVNGEKY
+119 LTVNAEQY
-127 DDGALFFQNEG
+127 DNGALFYQNEG
-138 TIQNLRVTGQVS
+138 TIQNLRVTGQINLTSKSGIVRFAAS
-150 VMQDAVFCH
+150 L
-159 ATTIAIYNKGTIYNC
+159 AIYNKGTIYNC
-174 TSAVNLIGGGQSSTP
+174 TSAAGITTGGDMP
-189 VQIGGL
+189 VRVGGL
-195 VSENTG
+195 VSENKG
-201 TIDCCRYTG
+201 TVDYCRYTG
-210 TIHAYPGHGRI
+210 TIHASAGGGEI
-221 SVGGIAYINDSNA
+221 SVGGITYINDNSA
-234 EISRCENVGIILAEC
+234 TISHCENVGIILAES
-249 GNYME
+249 GNSTE
-254 ATDIISSLLNESYI
+254 VKDTISSLVNESSI
-268 CLGGIAGK
+268 HLGGIAGK
-276 TGWKSTISQC
+276 TDWHSTIDQC
-286 RVTCTVRITG
+286 RATCTIRITG
-296 ECDSQSKQ
+296 ESHYEY
-304 WYIGGL
+304 WYIGG
-310 IGNTY
+310 IV
-315 TGGSATIT
+315 GSGFVATFSN
-323 DCCFNGSIST
+323 CCFNGTLSI
-333 NVELDRSL
+333 NVDIKDVA
-341 SNPSGVGGLAGGE
+341 SGIYKVGGLAGDGGYE
-354 AYSSKFENCYVS
+354 SKYENCYVS
-366 GTITDSSPNLA
+366 GVITDSSPSL
-377 GIPAWL
+377 GGVPAWL
-383 TCNAS
+383 AS
-388 DSEFIGCYYPAGTL
+388 DAPGCEFTACYYPAGTL
-402 DPIIWNAP
+402 DPFVWNKP
-410 DEDKAGYTAVPLASM
+410 NEEKGYTAVPLASM
-425 ASKATFPEYDFSS
+425 ASKATFPKYDFSS

-479 QQHVSFAQSNDYS
+479 QQHVTFAQSNGYS
-492 QRMQQRMAKL
+492 QQMDQRMAKL
-502 LADAQNSTA
+502 LADAQNTTA

-544 LTELILSATSGEVD
+544 LTELILSATSSEVD

-566 EHLKLTNSIWG
+566 ENLKLANSIWD

-585 YSAEESTYK
+585 YSAKESTYK
-594 PAIQELLSDPEHLK
+594 PAIQELLSDPESLK

-618 AALLEKYCDDQGT
+618 AAAIEQYRDDKGT
-631 HAALDVISAGTNL
+631 RSALNFISGTTNFFGKVGDALDVL
-644 FGKAGE
+644 E
-650 ALDALDDY
+650 DY
-658 QNAMDWI
+658 QNTLDWI
-665 IGCANYVSVV
+665 IGCSNYVSVV
-675 NAYEALNEEYIQTLH
+675 HAYEALNEEYIQTLH
-690 QVADKMSNS
+690 QVAGKMGNS
-699 TYAYAFRSALQ
+699 AYATSFRSALQ

-716 NCEVVAEALEFTT
+716 NCEVIAEALEFTT

-736 DTLSPLTQNV
+736 DTLSPLTENV
-746 MTSYLSGCL
+746 MTYYLSGCL
-755 GLSVTK
+755 GLDVTN
-761 VSVLIAAYNLGW
+761 VTVVVAAYNLGW

-789 EVIRASYYVEDALY
+789 EIIRASYYVEDALY
-803 NILED
+803 GILQA
-808 DRKKLTG
+808 DREELKNK
-815 NKDLSSAQK
+815 KDLSSAQK

-859 HLGNQNFNTTET
+859 HLGNNNFNTTET

-894 MMSEMIIACP
+894 MMSELIIACP

-925 TTYAASVSAA
+925 TTCAAGVSAA

-949 YNITIWGTDKGTMD
+949 YNITIWGTDRGTMD

-971 TGRVLKQL
+971 TGRVLKQQ

-1007 LDGDVPEDNFRFTD
+1007 LDGDAPENNFRFTD
-1021 VPENAYFYYPVLW
+1021 VPESAYFYEPVLW
-1034 AVENEI
+1034 AVENGV

-1070 PDPESRYN
+1070 PEPESSYN

-1120 TVTFLWRWDS
+1120 TVTFLWRWAG
-1130 SPEPDSTGSFRDVP
+1130 SPEPGSAGSFRDVP

-1159 GITNGTAPGVFSPS
+1159 GITNGTAPGLFSPA

-1186 RDLADEWED
+1186 RDLAAEWED
-1195 YED
+1195 YET

>member
-1 MKKRLTSILLTLA
+1 MRKRLTSILLTLA
-14 MLVGM
+14 MLVGL
-19 LPALSPHAQ
+19 LPALSPQAE
-28 AAADDATALLQEVD
+28 AAADDATALLQEVS

-74 SDIDLSGINWKPMKP
+74 NDIDLSGINWKPMRP
-89 SRTGVQPSISG
+89 SRTGVY
-100 FWTSG
+100 TSG
-105 FTGTLEGNGFTIRN
+105 FIGTLEGNGFTIRN
-119 LTVNGEKY
+119 LTVNAEQY
-127 DDGALFFQNEG
+127 DNGALFYQNEG
-138 TIQNLRVTGQVS
+138 TIQNLRVTGQINLTSKSGIVRFAAS
-150 VMQDAVFCH
+150 L
-159 ATTIAIYNKGTIYNC
+159 AIYNKGTIYNC
-174 TSAVNLIGGGQSSTP
+174 TSAAGITTGGDMP
-189 VQIGGL
+189 VRVGGL
-195 VSENTG
+195 VSENKG
-201 TIDCCRYTG
+201 TVDYCRYTG
-210 TIHAYPGHGRI
+210 TIHASAGGGEI
-221 SVGGIAYINDSNA
+221 SVGGITYINDNSA
-234 EISRCENVGIILAEC
+234 TISHCENVGIILAES
-249 GNYME
+249 GNSTE
-254 ATDIISSLLNESYI
+254 VKDTISSLVNESSI
-268 CLGGIAGK
+268 HLGGIAGK
-276 TGWKSTISQC
+276 TDWHSTIDQC
-286 RVTCTVRITG
+286 RATCTIRITG
-296 ECDSQSKQ
+296 ESHYEY
-304 WYIGGL
+304 WYIGG
-310 IGNTY
+310 IV
-315 TGGSATIT
+315 GSGFVATFSN
-323 DCCFNGSIST
+323 CCFNGTLSI
-333 NVELDRSL
+333 NVDIKDVA
-341 SNPSGVGGLAGGE
+341 SGIYKVGGLAGDGGYE
-354 AYSSKFENCYVS
+354 SKYENCYVS
-366 GTITDSSPNLA
+366 GVITDSSPSL
-377 GIPAWL
+377 GGVPAWL
-383 TCNAS
+383 AS
-388 DSEFIGCYYPAGTL
+388 DAPGCEFTACYYPAGTL
-402 DPIIWNAP
+402 DPFVWNKP
-410 DEDKAGYTAVPLASM
+410 SEEKGYTAVPLASM
-425 ASKATFPEYDFSS
+425 TSKATFPKYDFSS

-453 HLSNGSSTPIAK
+453 HLSNGSSTPVAK

-479 QQHVSFAQSNDYS
+479 QQHVTFAQSNGYS
-492 QRMQQRMAKL
+492 QQMDQRMAKL
-502 LADAQNSTA
+502 LADAQNTTA

-544 LTELILSATSGEVD
+544 LTELILSATSSEVD

-566 EHLKLTNSIWG
+566 ENLKLANSIWD

-585 YSAEESTYK
+585 YSAKESTYK
-594 PAIQELLSDPEHLK
+594 PAIQELLSDPESLK
-608 QRSPDIFEKL
+608 QRSPDIYEKL
-618 AALLEKYCDDQGT
+618 AAAIEQYRDDKGT
-631 HAALDVISAGTNL
+631 RSALNFISAGTNL

-650 ALDALDDY
+650 ALDVLENY
-658 QNAMDWI
+658 QNTLDWI
-665 IGCANYVSVV
+665 IGCSNYVSVV
-675 NAYEALNEEYIQTLH
+675 HAYEALNEEYIQTLH
-690 QVADKMSNS
+690 QVAGKMGNS
-699 TYAYAFRSALQ
+699 AYATSFRSALQ

-716 NCEVVAEALEFTT
+716 NCEVIAEALEFTT

-736 DTLSPLTQNV
+736 DTLSPLTENV
-746 MTSYLSGCL
+746 MTYYLSGCL
-755 GLSVTK
+755 GLDVTN
-761 VSVLIAAYNLGW
+761 VTVVIAAYNLGW

-789 EVIRASYYVEDALY
+789 EIIRASYYVEDALY
-803 NILED
+803 SILQA
-808 DRKKLTG
+808 DREELKNK
-815 NKDLSSAQK
+815 KDLSSAQK

-859 HLGNQNFNTTET
+859 HLGNNNFNTTET

-894 MMSEMIIACP
+894 MMSELIIACP
-904 TDVYVENEDG
+904 TDVYVENENG
-914 ETVLTIEDGVV
+914 ENVLTIEDGVV
-925 TTYAASVSAA
+925 TTCAAGVSAA

-949 YNITIWGTDKGTMD
+949 YNITIWGTDRGTMD

-971 TGRVLKQL
+971 TGRVLKQQ

-998 SSSTSVDFT
+998 SSSSSVDFT
-1007 LDGDVPEDNFRFTD
+1007 LDGDAPENNFRFTD
-1021 VPENAYFYYPVLW
+1021 VPESAYFYEPVLW
-1034 AVENEI
+1034 AVENGI

-1070 PDPESRYN
+1070 PEPESSYN

-1120 TVTFLWRWDS
+1120 TVTFLWRWAG
-1130 SPEPDSTGSFRDVP
+1130 SPEPGSAGSFRDVP

-1159 GITNGTAPGVFSPS
+1159 GITNGTAPGLFSPA

-1186 RDLADEWED
+1186 RDLAAEWED
-1195 YED
+1195 YET

>member
-1 MKKRLTSILLTLA
+1 MRKRLTSILLTLA

-19 LPALSPHAQ
+19 LPALSPQAQ

-52 PIYDAEDLQNMQED
+52 PIYDADDLQNMQED

-74 SDIDLSGINWKPMKP
+74 NDIDLSGINWKPMRYSK
-89 SRTGVQPSISG
+89 TGVY
-100 FWTSG
+100 TLG

-127 DDGALFFQNEG
+127 DDGALFYQNEG
-138 TIQNLRVTGQVS
+138 TIQNLRVTGQINLTSKSGIVRYAAS
-150 VMQDAVFCH
+150 LAL
-159 ATTIAIYNKGTIYNC
+159 YNEGTIYNC
-174 TSAVNLIGGGQSSTP
+174 TSAAGITAGGDMP
-189 VQIGGL
+189 VRVGGL
-195 VSENTG
+195 VSENQG
-201 TIDCCRYTG
+201 TIDYCRYTG
-210 TIHAYPGHGRI
+210 TIHASAGNGQVC
-221 SVGGIAYINDSNA
+221 VGGITYINDDDA
-234 EISRCENVGIILAEC
+234 VISHCENVGIILAES
-249 GNYME
+249 GNSTE
-254 ATDIISSLLNESYI
+254 VKDTISSLVNESSI
-268 CLGGIAGK
+268 ELGGIAGIAD
-276 TGWKSTISQC
+276 WHSTIDQC
-286 RVTCTVRITG
+286 RATCTIRITG
-296 ECDSQSKQ
+296 ESYYEY
-304 WYIGGL
+304 WRIGGL
-310 IGNTY
+310 VGIARA
-315 TGGSATIT
+315 ATVSN
-323 DCCFNGSIST
+323 CCFNGTLSI
-333 NVELDRSL
+333 NVDIKKVS
-341 SNPSGVGGLAGGE
+341 SGIYEVGGLVGNGGSGGS
-354 AYSSKFENCYVS
+354 AKYENCYVS
-366 GTITDSSPNLA
+366 GVITDSSPSL
-377 GIPAWL
+377 GGVPAWL
-383 TCNAS
+383 IS
-388 DSEFIGCYYPAGTL
+388 DVVYDSEFTACYYPAGTL
-402 DPIIWNAP
+402 DPFVWNKP
-410 DEDKAGYTAVPLASM
+410 SEEKGYTAVPLASM

-438 VWTMGQSYPIQKVFT
+438 VWTMGQSYPIQKAFT

-465 PTEDTAVID
+465 PTENTAVID

-479 QQHVSFAQSNDYS
+479 QQHVSFAQSNSYS
-492 QRMQQRMAKL
+492 QQMDQRMAKL
-502 LADAQNSTA
+502 LADAQNTTA

-544 LTELILSATSGEVD
+544 LTELILSATSSEVD

-566 EHLKLTNSIWG
+566 ENLKLANSIWD

-585 YSAEESTYK
+585 YSAKESTYK
-594 PAIQELLSDPEHLK
+594 PAIQELLSDPESLK

-618 AALLEKYCDDQGT
+618 AAAIEQYRDDKGT
-631 HAALDVISAGTNL
+631 RSALNFISGTTNF

-650 ALDALDDY
+650 ALDVLENY
-658 QNAMDWI
+658 QNTLDWI
-665 IGCANYVSVV
+665 IDCANYVSVV
-675 NAYEALNEEYIQTLH
+675 HAYEALNEEYIQTLH
-690 QVADKMSNS
+690 QVASKMGNS
-699 TYAYAFRSALQ
+699 AYATSFRSALQ

-716 NCEVVAEALEFTT
+716 NCEVIAEALEFTT

-736 DTLSPLTQNV
+736 DTLSPLTENV
-746 MTSYLSGCL
+746 MTYYLSGCL
-755 GLSVTK
+755 GLDVTN
-761 VSVLIAAYNLGW
+761 VTVVIAAYNLGW

-789 EVIRASYYVEDALY
+789 EIIRASYYVEDALY
-803 NILED
+803 SILQA
-808 DRKKLTG
+808 DREELKNK
-815 NKDLSSAQK
+815 KDLSSAQK

-859 HLGNQNFNTTET
+859 HLGNNNFNTTET

-894 MMSEMIIACP
+894 MMSELIIACP

-925 TTYAASVSAA
+925 TTCAAGVSAA

-949 YNITIWGTDKGTMD
+949 YNITIWGTDRGTMD

-971 TGRVLKQL
+971 TGRVLKQQ

-1007 LDGDVPEDNFRFTD
+1007 LDGDAPENNFRFTD
-1021 VPENAYFYYPVLW
+1021 VPESAYFYEPVLW
-1034 AVENEI
+1034 AVENGV

-1070 PDPESRYN
+1070 PEPESSYN

-1120 TVTFLWRWDS
+1120 TVTFLWRWAG
-1130 SPEPDSTGSFRDVP
+1130 SPEPGSAGSFRDVP

-1159 GITNGTAPGVFSPS
+1159 GITNGTAPGLFSPA

-1186 RDLADEWED
+1186 RDLAAEWED
-1195 YED
+1195 YET

>member
-1 MKKRLTSILLTLA
+1 MRKRLTSILLTLA
-14 MLVGM
+14 MLVGL
-19 LPALSPHAQ
+19 LPALSPQAE
-28 AAADDATALLQEVD
+28 AAADDATALLQEVS

-52 PIYDAEDLQNMQED
+52 PIYDADDLQNMQED

-74 SDIDLSGINWKPMKP
+74 NDIDLSGINWKPMRYSK
-89 SRTGVQPSISG
+89 TGVY
-100 FWTSG
+100 TLG

-127 DDGALFFQNEG
+127 DDGALFYQNEG
-138 TIQNLRVTGQVS
+138 TIQNLRVTGQINLTSKSGIVRYAAS
-150 VMQDAVFCH
+150 LAL
-159 ATTIAIYNKGTIYNC
+159 YNEGTIYNC
-174 TSAVNLIGGGQSSTP
+174 TSAAGITAGGDMP
-189 VQIGGL
+189 VRVGGL
-195 VSENTG
+195 VSENQG
-201 TIDCCRYTG
+201 TIDYCRYTG
-210 TIHAYPGHGRI
+210 TIHASAGNGQVC
-221 SVGGIAYINDSNA
+221 VGGITYINDDDA
-234 EISRCENVGIILAEC
+234 VISHCENVGIILAES
-249 GNYME
+249 GNSTE
-254 ATDIISSLLNESYI
+254 VKDTISSLVNESSI
-268 CLGGIAGK
+268 ELGGIAGIAD
-276 TGWKSTISQC
+276 WHSTIDQC
-286 RVTCTVRITG
+286 RATCTIRITG
-296 ECDSQSKQ
+296 ESYYEY
-304 WYIGGL
+304 WRIGGL
-310 IGNTY
+310 VGIARA
-315 TGGSATIT
+315 ATVSN
-323 DCCFNGSIST
+323 CCFNGTLSI
-333 NVELDRSL
+333 NVDIKKVS
-341 SNPSGVGGLAGGE
+341 SGIYEVGGLVGNGGSGGS
-354 AYSSKFENCYVS
+354 AKYENCYVS
-366 GTITDSSPNLA
+366 GVITDSSPSL
-377 GIPAWL
+377 GGVPAWL
-383 TCNAS
+383 IS
-388 DSEFIGCYYPAGTL
+388 DVVYDSEFTACYYPAGTL
-402 DPIIWNAP
+402 DPFVWNKP
-410 DEDKAGYTAVPLASM
+410 SEEKGYTAVPLASM

-479 QQHVSFAQSNDYS
+479 QQHVTFAQSNGYS
-492 QRMQQRMAKL
+492 QQMDQRMAKL
-502 LADAQNSTA
+502 LADAQNTTA

-544 LTELILSATSGEVD
+544 LTELILSATSSEVD

-566 EHLKLTNSIWG
+566 ENLKLANSIWD

-585 YSAEESTYK
+585 YSAKESTYK
-594 PAIQELLSDPEHLK
+594 PAIQELLSDPESLK

-618 AALLEKYCDDQGT
+618 AAAIEQYRDDKGT
-631 HAALDVISAGTNL
+631 RSALNFISGTTNFFGKVGDALDVL
-644 FGKAGE
+644 E
-650 ALDALDDY
+650 DY
-658 QNAMDWI
+658 QNTLDWI
-665 IGCANYVSVV
+665 IGCSNYVSVV
-675 NAYEALNEEYIQTLH
+675 HAYEALNEEYIQTLH
-690 QVADKMSNS
+690 QVAGKMGNS
-699 TYAYAFRSALQ
+699 AYATSFRSALQ

-716 NCEVVAEALEFTT
+716 NCEVIAEALEFTT

-736 DTLSPLTQNV
+736 DTLSPLTENV
-746 MTSYLSGCL
+746 MTYYLSGCL
-755 GLSVTK
+755 GLDVTN
-761 VSVLIAAYNLGW
+761 VTVVVAAYNLGW

-789 EVIRASYYVEDALY
+789 EIIRASYYVEDALY
-803 NILED
+803 GILQA
-808 DRKKLTG
+808 DREELKNK
-815 NKDLSSAQK
+815 KDLSSAQK

-859 HLGNQNFNTTET
+859 HLGNNNFNTTET

-894 MMSEMIIACP
+894 MMSELIIACP

-925 TTYAASVSAA
+925 TTCAAGVSAA

-949 YNITIWGTDKGTMD
+949 YNITIWGTDRGTMD

-971 TGRVLKQL
+971 TGRVLKQQ

-1007 LDGDVPEDNFRFTD
+1007 LDGDAPENNFRFTD
-1021 VPENAYFYYPVLW
+1021 VPESAYFYEPVLW
-1034 AVENEI
+1034 AVENGV

-1070 PDPESRYN
+1070 PEPESSYN

-1120 TVTFLWRWDS
+1120 TVTFLWRWAG
-1130 SPEPDSTGSFRDVP
+1130 SPEPGSAGSFRDVP

-1159 GITNGTAPGVFSPS
+1159 GITNGTAPGLFSPA

-1186 RDLADEWED
+1186 RDLAAEWED
-1195 YED
+1195 YET

>member
-1 MKKRLTSILLTLA
+1 MMKRLTSILLTLA
-14 MLVGM
+14 MLVGL
-19 LPALSPHAQ
+19 LPALSPQAE
-28 AAADDATALLQEVD
+28 AAADDATALLQEVS

-52 PIYDAEDLQNMQED
+52 PIYDADDLQNMQED

-74 SDIDLSGINWKPMKP
+74 NDIDLSGINWKPMRYSK
-89 SRTGVQPSISG
+89 TGVY
-100 FWTSG
+100 TLG

-127 DDGALFFQNEG
+127 DDGALFYQNEG
-138 TIQNLRVTGQVS
+138 TIQNLCVTGQINLTSKSGIVRYAAS
-150 VMQDAVFCH
+150 LAL
-159 ATTIAIYNKGTIYNC
+159 YNEGTIYNC
-174 TSAVNLIGGGQSSTP
+174 TSAAGITAGGDMP
-189 VQIGGL
+189 VRVGGL
-195 VSENTG
+195 VSENQG
-201 TIDCCRYTG
+201 TIDYCRYTG
-210 TIHAYPGHGRI
+210 TIHASAGNGQVC
-221 SVGGIAYINDSNA
+221 VGGITYINDDDA
-234 EISRCENVGIILAEC
+234 VISHCENVGIILAES
-249 GNYME
+249 GNSTE
-254 ATDIISSLLNESYI
+254 VKDTISSLVNESSI
-268 CLGGIAGK
+268 ELGGIAGIAD
-276 TGWKSTISQC
+276 WHSTIDQC
-286 RVTCTVRITG
+286 RATCTIRITG
-296 ECDSQSKQ
+296 ESYYEY
-304 WYIGGL
+304 WRIGGL
-310 IGNTY
+310 AGIARA
-315 TGGSATIT
+315 ATVSN
-323 DCCFNGSIST
+323 CCFNGTLSI
-333 NVELDRSL
+333 NVDIKKVS
-341 SNPSGVGGLAGGE
+341 SGIYEVGGLVGNGGSGGS
-354 AYSSKFENCYVS
+354 AKYENCYVS
-366 GTITDSSPNLA
+366 GVITDSSPSL
-377 GIPAWL
+377 GGVPAWL
-383 TCNAS
+383 IS
-388 DSEFIGCYYPAGTL
+388 DVVYDSEFTACYYPAGTL
-402 DPIIWNAP
+402 DPFVWNKP
-410 DEDKAGYTAVPLASM
+410 SEEKGYTAVPLASM
-425 ASKATFPEYDFSS
+425 ASKATFPKYDFSS

-479 QQHVSFAQSNDYS
+479 QQHVTFAQSNGYS
-492 QRMQQRMAKL
+492 QQMDQRMAKL
-502 LADAQNSTA
+502 LADAQNTTA

-544 LTELILSATSGEVD
+544 LTELILSATSSEVD

-566 EHLKLTNSIWG
+566 ENLKLANSIWD

-585 YSAEESTYK
+585 YSAEKSTYK
-594 PAIQELLSDPEHLK
+594 PAIQELLSDPESLK
-608 QRSPDIFEKL
+608 QRSPDIYEKL
-618 AALLEKYCDDQGT
+618 AAAIEQYRDDKGT
-631 HAALDVISAGTNL
+631 RSALNFISAGTNL

-650 ALDALDDY
+650 ALDVLENY
-658 QNAMDWI
+658 QNTLDWI
-665 IGCANYVSVV
+665 IDCANYVSVV
-675 NAYEALNEEYIQTLH
+675 HAYEALNEEYIQTLH
-690 QVADKMSNS
+690 QVAGKMGNS
-699 TYAYAFRSALQ
+699 AYATSFRSALQ

-716 NCEVVAEALEFTT
+716 NCEVIAEALEFTT
-729 SFAKLTY
+729 GFAKLTY
-736 DTLSPLTQNV
+736 DTLSPLTENV
-746 MTSYLSGCL
+746 MTYYLSGCL
-755 GLSVTK
+755 GLDVTN
-761 VSVLIAAYNLGW
+761 VTVVIAAYNLGW

-789 EVIRASYYVEDALY
+789 EIIRASYYVEDALY
-803 NILED
+803 NILQT
-808 DRKKLTG
+808 DREELKNK
-815 NKDLSSAQK
+815 KDLSSAQK

-859 HLGNQNFNTTET
+859 HLGNNNFNTTET

-894 MMSEMIIACP
+894 MMSELIIACP

-925 TTYAASVSAA
+925 TTCAAGVSAA

-949 YNITIWGTDKGTMD
+949 YNITIWGTDRGTMD

-971 TGRVLKQL
+971 TGRVLKQQ

-1007 LDGDVPEDNFRFTD
+1007 LDGDAPENNFRFTD
-1021 VPENAYFYYPVLW
+1021 VPESAYFYEPVLW
-1034 AVENEI
+1034 AVENGI

-1070 PDPESRYN
+1070 PEPESSYN

-1120 TVTFLWRWDS
+1120 TVTFLWRWAG
-1130 SPEPDSTGSFRDVP
+1130 SPEPGSAGSFRDVP

-1159 GITNGTAPGVFSPS
+1159 GITNGTAPGLFSPA

-1186 RDLADEWED
+1186 RDLAAEWED
-1195 YED
+1195 YET

>member
-1 MKKRLTSILLTLA
+1 MRKRLTSILLTLA
-14 MLVGM
+14 MLVGL
-19 LPALSPHAQ
+19 LPALSPQAE
-28 AAADDATALLQEVD
+28 AAADDATALLQEVS

-74 SDIDLSGINWKPMKP
+74 NDIDLSGINWKPMRP
-89 SRTGVQPSISG
+89 SRTGVY
-100 FWTSG
+100 TSG
-105 FTGTLEGNGFTIRN
+105 FIGTLEGNGFTIRN
-119 LTVNGEKY
+119 LTVNAEQY
-127 DDGALFFQNEG
+127 DNGALFYQNEG
-138 TIQNLRVTGQVS
+138 TIQNLRVTGQINLTSKSGIVRFAAS
-150 VMQDAVFCH
+150 L
-159 ATTIAIYNKGTIYNC
+159 AIYNKGTIYNC
-174 TSAVNLIGGGQSSTP
+174 TSAAGITTGGDMP
-189 VQIGGL
+189 VRVGGL
-195 VSENTG
+195 VSENKG
-201 TIDCCRYTG
+201 TVDYCRYTG
-210 TIHAYPGHGRI
+210 TIHASAGGGEI
-221 SVGGIAYINDSNA
+221 SVGGITYINDNSA
-234 EISRCENVGIILAEC
+234 TISHCENVGIILAES
-249 GNYME
+249 GNSTE
-254 ATDIISSLLNESYI
+254 VKDTISSLVNESSI
-268 CLGGIAGK
+268 HLGGIAGK
-276 TGWKSTISQC
+276 TDWHSTIDQC
-286 RVTCTVRITG
+286 RATCTIRITG
-296 ECDSQSKQ
+296 ESHYEY
-304 WYIGGL
+304 WYIGG
-310 IGNTY
+310 IV
-315 TGGSATIT
+315 GSGFVATFSN
-323 DCCFNGSIST
+323 CCFNGTLSI
-333 NVELDRSL
+333 NVDIKDVA
-341 SNPSGVGGLAGGE
+341 SGIYKVGGLAGDGGYE
-354 AYSSKFENCYVS
+354 SKYENCYVS
-366 GTITDSSPNLA
+366 GVITDSSPSL
-377 GIPAWL
+377 GGVPAWL
-383 TCNAS
+383 AS
-388 DSEFIGCYYPAGTL
+388 DAPGCEFTACYYPAGTL
-402 DPIIWNAP
+402 DPFVWNKP
-410 DEDKAGYTAVPLASM
+410 SEEKGYTAVPLASM
-425 ASKATFPEYDFSS
+425 TSKATFPKYDFSS

-465 PTEDTAVID
+465 PAEDTAVID

-479 QQHVSFAQSNDYS
+479 QQHVSFAQSNGYS
-492 QRMQQRMAKL
+492 QQMDQRMAKL
-502 LADAQNSTA
+502 LADAQNTTA

-544 LTELILSATSGEVD
+544 LTELILSATSSEVD

-566 EHLKLTNSIWG
+566 ENFKLANSIWD

-585 YSAEESTYK
+585 YSAEKSTYK
-594 PAIQELLSDPEHLK
+594 PAIQELLSDPESLK
-608 QRSPDIFEKL
+608 QRSPDIYEKL
-618 AALLEKYCDDQGT
+618 AAAIEQYRDDKGT
-631 HAALDVISAGTNL
+631 RSALDFISGTTNF

-650 ALDALDDY
+650 ALDVLEDY
-658 QNAMDWI
+658 QNTLDWI

-675 NAYEALNEEYIQTLH
+675 HAYEALNEEYIQTLH
-690 QVADKMSNS
+690 QVAGKMGNS
-699 TYAYAFRSALQ
+699 AYATSFRSALQ

-716 NCEVVAEALEFTT
+716 NCEVIAEALEFTT

-736 DTLSPLTQNV
+736 DTLSPLTENV
-746 MTSYLSGCL
+746 MTYYLSGCL
-755 GLSVTK
+755 GLDVTN
-761 VSVLIAAYNLGW
+761 VTVVVAAYNLGW

-789 EVIRASYYVEDALY
+789 EIIRASYYVEDALY
-803 NILED
+803 GILQA
-808 DRKKLTG
+808 DREELKNK
-815 NKDLSSAQK
+815 KDLSSAQK

-859 HLGNQNFNTTET
+859 HLGNNNFNTTET

-894 MMSEMIIACP
+894 MMSELIIACP

-925 TTYAASVSAA
+925 TTCAAGVSAA

-949 YNITIWGTDKGTMD
+949 YNITIWGTDRGTMD

-971 TGRVLKQL
+971 TGRVLKQQ

-1007 LDGDVPEDNFRFTD
+1007 LDGDAPENNFRFTD
-1021 VPENAYFYYPVLW
+1021 VPESAYFYEPVLW
-1034 AVENEI
+1034 AVENGV

-1070 PDPESRYN
+1070 PEPESSYN

-1120 TVTFLWRWDS
+1120 TVTFLWRWAG
-1130 SPEPDSTGSFRDVP
+1130 SPEPGSAGSFRDVP

-1159 GITNGTAPGVFSPS
+1159 GITNGTAPGLFSPA

-1186 RDLADEWED
+1186 RDLAAEWED
-1195 YED
+1195 YET

>member
-1 MKKRLTSILLTLA
+1 MRKRLTSILLTLA
-14 MLVGM
+14 MLVGL
-19 LPALSPHAQ
+19 LPALSPQAE
-28 AAADDATALLQEVD
+28 AAADDATALLQEVS

-74 SDIDLSGINWKPMKP
+74 NDIDLSGINWKPMRP
-89 SRTGVQPSISG
+89 SSTGVY
-100 FWTSG
+100 TSG
-105 FTGTLEGNGFTIRN
+105 FIGTLEGNGFTIRN
-119 LTVNGEKY
+119 LTVNAEQY
-127 DDGALFFQNEG
+127 DNGALFYQNEG
-138 TIQNLRVTGQVS
+138 TIQNLRVTGQINLTSKSGIVRFAAS
-150 VMQDAVFCH
+150 L
-159 ATTIAIYNKGTIYNC
+159 AIYNKGTIYNC
-174 TSAVNLIGGGQSSTP
+174 TSAAGITAGGDMP
-189 VQIGGL
+189 VRVGGL
-195 VSENTG
+195 VSENKG
-201 TIDCCRYTG
+201 TVDYCRYTG
-210 TIHAYPGHGRI
+210 TIHASAGGGEI
-221 SVGGIAYINDSNA
+221 SVGGITYINDNSA
-234 EISRCENVGIILAEC
+234 TISHCENVGIILAES
-249 GNYME
+249 GNSTE
-254 ATDIISSLLNESYI
+254 VKDTISSLVNESSI
-268 CLGGIAGK
+268 HLGGIAGK
-276 TGWKSTISQC
+276 TDWHSTIDQC
-286 RVTCTVRITG
+286 RATCTIRITG
-296 ECDSQSKQ
+296 ESHYEY
-304 WYIGGL
+304 WYIGG
-310 IGNTY
+310 IV
-315 TGGSATIT
+315 GSGFVATFSN
-323 DCCFNGSIST
+323 CCFNGTLSI
-333 NVELDRSL
+333 NVDIKDVA
-341 SNPSGVGGLAGGE
+341 SGIYKVGGLAGDGGYE
-354 AYSSKFENCYVS
+354 SKYENCYVS
-366 GTITDSSPNLA
+366 GVITDSSPSL
-377 GIPAWL
+377 GGVPAWL
-383 TCNAS
+383 AS
-388 DSEFIGCYYPAGTL
+388 DAPGCEFTACYYPAGTL
-402 DPIIWNAP
+402 DPFVLNKP
-410 DEDKAGYTAVPLASM
+410 SEEKGYTAVPLASM
-425 ASKATFPEYDFSS
+425 ASKATFPKYDFSS

-479 QQHVSFAQSNDYS
+479 QQHVTFAQSNGYS
-492 QRMQQRMAKL
+492 QQMDQRMAKL
-502 LADAQNSTA
+502 LADAQNTTA

-544 LTELILSATSGEVD
+544 LTELILSATSSEVD

-566 EHLKLTNSIWG
+566 ENLKLANSIWD

-585 YSAEESTYK
+585 YSAEKSTYK
-594 PAIQELLSDPEHLK
+594 PAIQELLSDPESLK
-608 QRSPDIFEKL
+608 QRSPDIYEKL
-618 AALLEKYCDDQGT
+618 AAAIEQYRDDKGT
-631 HAALDVISAGTNL
+631 RSALNFISGTTNFFGKVGDALDVL
-644 FGKAGE
+644 E
-650 ALDALDDY
+650 DY
-658 QNAMDWI
+658 QNTLDWI
-665 IGCANYVSVV
+665 IDCANYVSVV
-675 NAYEALNEEYIQTLH
+675 HAYEALNEEYIQTLH
-690 QVADKMSNS
+690 QVAGKMGNS
-699 TYAYAFRSALQ
+699 AYATSFRSALQ

-716 NCEVVAEALEFTT
+716 NCEVIAEALEFTT

-736 DTLSPLTQNV
+736 DTLSPLTENV
-746 MTSYLSGCL
+746 MTYYLSGCL
-755 GLSVTK
+755 GLDVTN
-761 VSVLIAAYNLGW
+761 VTVVIAAYNLGW
-773 SLSNTLT
+773 SLSNSLT

-789 EVIRASYYVEDALY
+789 EIIRASYYVEDALY
-803 NILED
+803 SILQT
-808 DRKKLTG
+808 DREELK
-815 NKDLSSAQK
+815 NQKDLSSAQK

-859 HLGNQNFNTTET
+859 HLGNNNFNTTET

-894 MMSEMIIACP
+894 MMSELIIACP

-925 TTYAASVSAA
+925 TTCAAGVSAA

-949 YNITIWGTDKGTMD
+949 YNITIWGTDRGTMD

-971 TGRVLKQL
+971 TGRVLKQQ

-1007 LDGDVPEDNFRFTD
+1007 LDGDAPENNFRFTD
-1021 VPENAYFYYPVLW
+1021 VPESAYFYEPVLW
-1034 AVENEI
+1034 AVENGI

-1070 PDPESRYN
+1070 PEPESSYN

-1120 TVTFLWRWDS
+1120 TVTFLWRWAG
-1130 SPEPDSTGSFRDVP
+1130 SPELGSAGSFRDVS

-1159 GITNGTAPGVFSPS
+1159 GITNGTAPGLFSPA

-1186 RDLADEWED
+1186 RDLAAEWED
-1195 YED
+1195 YET

>member
-1 MKKRLTSILLTLA
+1 MRKRLTSILLTLA
-14 MLVGM
+14 MLVGL
-19 LPALSPHAQ
+19 LPALSPQAE
-28 AAADDATALLQEVD
+28 AAADDATALLQEVS

-74 SDIDLSGINWKPMKP
+74 NDIDLSGINWKPMRP
-89 SRTGVQPSISG
+89 SSTGVY
-100 FWTSG
+100 TSG
-105 FTGTLEGNGFTIRN
+105 FIGTLEGNGFTIRN
-119 LTVNGEKY
+119 LTVNAEQY
-127 DDGALFFQNEG
+127 DNGALFYQNEG
-138 TIQNLRVTGQVS
+138 TIQNLRVTGQINLTSKSGIVRFAAS
-150 VMQDAVFCH
+150 L
-159 ATTIAIYNKGTIYNC
+159 AIYNKGTIYNC
-174 TSAVNLIGGGQSSTP
+174 TSAAGITAGGDMP
-189 VQIGGL
+189 VRVGGL
-195 VSENTG
+195 ASENTG

-210 TIHAYPGHGRI
+210 TIHASAGGGEVC
-221 SVGGIAYINDSNA
+221 VGGITYINDNSA
-234 EISRCENVGIILAEC
+234 VISHCENVGIILAES
-249 GNYME
+249 GNSTE
-254 ATDIISSLLNESYI
+254 VKDTISSLVNESSI
-268 CLGGIAGK
+268 HLGGIAGK
-276 TGWKSTISQC
+276 TDWHSIIDQC
-286 RVTCTVRITG
+286 RATCTIRITG
-296 ECDSQSKQ
+296 ESYYEY
-304 WYIGGL
+304 WYIGG
-310 IGNTY
+310 IV
-315 TGGSATIT
+315 GSGFVATFSN
-323 DCCFNGSIST
+323 CCFNGTLSI
-333 NVELDRSL
+333 NVDIKDVA
-341 SNPSGVGGLAGGE
+341 SGIYKVGGLAGDGGYE
-354 AYSSKFENCYVS
+354 SKYENCYVS
-366 GTITDSSPNLA
+366 GVITDSSPSL
-377 GIPAWL
+377 GGVPAWL
-383 TCNAS
+383 AS
-388 DSEFIGCYYPAGTL
+388 DAPGCEFTACYYPAGTL
-402 DPIIWNAP
+402 DPFVLNKP
-410 DEDKAGYTAVPLASM
+410 NEEKGYTAVPLASM
-425 ASKATFPEYDFSS
+425 ASKATFPKYDFSS

-465 PTEDTAVID
+465 PAEDTAVID

-479 QQHVSFAQSNDYS
+479 QQHVSFAQSNGYS
-492 QRMQQRMAKL
+492 QQMDQRMAKL
-502 LADAQNSTA
+502 LADAQNTTA

-516 AAYDILNTASELSK
+516 AAYDILNTASELAK

-544 LTELILSATSGEVD
+544 LTELILSATSSEVD

-566 EHLKLTNSIWG
+566 ENLKLANSIWD

-585 YSAEESTYK
+585 YSAEKSTYK
-594 PAIQELLSDPEHLK
+594 PAIQELLSDPESLK
-608 QRSPDIFEKL
+608 QRSPDIYEKL
-618 AALLEKYCDDQGT
+618 AAAIEQYRDDKGT
-631 HAALDVISAGTNL
+631 RSALDFISGTTNFFGKVGDALDVLEN
-644 FGKAGE
+644 
-650 ALDALDDY
+650 Y
-658 QNAMDWI
+658 QNTLDWI
-665 IGCANYVSVV
+665 IDCANYVSVV
-675 NAYEALNEEYIQTLH
+675 HAYEALNEEYIQTLH
-690 QVADKMSNS
+690 QVAGKMGNS
-699 TYAYAFRSALQ
+699 AYATSFRSALQ

-716 NCEVVAEALEFTT
+716 NCEVIAEALEFTT
-729 SFAKLTY
+729 GFAKLTY
-736 DTLSPLTQNV
+736 DTLSPLTENV
-746 MTSYLSGCL
+746 MTYYLSGCH
-755 GLSVTK
+755 GLDVTN
-761 VSVLIAAYNLGW
+761 VTVVIAAYNLGW

-789 EVIRASYYVEDALY
+789 EIIRASYYVEDALY
-803 NILED
+803 SILQT
-808 DRKKLTG
+808 DREELKNK
-815 NKDLSSAQK
+815 KDLSSAQK

-859 HLGNQNFNTTET
+859 HLGNNNFNTTET

-894 MMSEMIIACP
+894 MMSELIIACP

-925 TTYAASVSAA
+925 TTCAAGVSAA

-949 YNITIWGTDKGTMD
+949 YNITIWGTDRGTMD

-971 TGRVLKQL
+971 TGRVLKQQ

-1007 LDGDVPEDNFRFTD
+1007 LDGDAPENNFRFTD
-1021 VPENAYFYYPVLW
+1021 VPESAYFYEPVLW
-1034 AVENEI
+1034 AVENGI

-1070 PDPESRYN
+1070 PEPESSYN

-1120 TVTFLWRWDS
+1120 TVTFLWRWAG
-1130 SPEPDSTGSFRDVP
+1130 SPEPGSAGSFRDVP

-1159 GITNGTAPGVFSPS
+1159 GITNGTAPGLFSPA

-1186 RDLADEWED
+1186 RDLAAEWED
-1195 YED
+1195 YET

>member
-1 MKKRLTSILLTLA
+1 MRKRLTSILLTLA
-14 MLVGM
+14 MLVGL
-19 LPALSPHAQ
+19 LPALSPQAE
-28 AAADDATALLQEVD
+28 AAADDATALLQEVS

-74 SDIDLSGINWKPMKP
+74 SDIDLSGINWEPMRYNK
-89 SRTGVQPSISG
+89 TGVY
-100 FWTSG
+100 TYG

-119 LTVNGEKY
+119 LTVNEEKH
-127 DDGALFFQNEG
+127 DDGALFYLNRG
-138 TIQNLRVTGQVS
+138 TIQNLRVTGQINFTSKSGIVPRAAS
-150 VMQDAVFCH
+150 L
-159 ATTIAIYNKGTIYNC
+159 AIYNQGTIYNC
-174 TSAVNLIGGGQSSTP
+174 TSAAGITAGGDSP
-189 VQIGGL
+189 VRVGGL
-195 VSENTG
+195 VSENQG
-201 TIDCCRYTG
+201 TIDYCRYTG
-210 TIHAYPGHGRI
+210 TIHASAGNGQV
-221 SVGGIAYINDSNA
+221 SVGGIAYENHENA
-234 EISRCENVGIILAEC
+234 VISHCENVGIILAE
-249 GNYME
+249 
-254 ATDIISSLLNESYI
+254 NESSI
-268 CLGGIAGK
+268 KLGGIVGIADYH
-276 TGWKSTISQC
+276 STIDQC
-286 RVTCTVRITG
+286 RATCTIRITG
-296 ECDSQSKQ
+296 ESYYGY
-304 WYIGGL
+304 WHIGG
-310 IGNTY
+310 IVGI
-315 TGGSATIT
+315 ATAT
-323 DCCFNGSIST
+323 TLSNCCFNGTLSI
-333 NVELDRSL
+333 NVDIKDGASGIYRVGGL
-341 SNPSGVGGLAGGE
+341 SGVGSDGYYYA
-354 AYSSKFENCYVS
+354 SKYENCYVS
-366 GTITDSSPNLA
+366 GVITDSSPSL
-377 GIPAWL
+377 GGVPAWL
-383 TCNAS
+383 VS
-388 DSEFIGCYYPAGTL
+388 DADYSEFTACYYPAGTL
-402 DPIIWNAP
+402 DPFVWNKP
-410 DEDKAGYTAVPLASM
+410 SEEKGYTAVPLASM

-438 VWTMGQSYPIQKVFT
+438 VWTMGQSYPIQKAFT
-453 HLSNGSSTPIAK
+453 HLSNGSSTPVAK
-465 PTEDTAVID
+465 PAEDTAVID

-479 QQHVSFAQSNDYS
+479 QQHVSFAQSNSYS
-492 QRMQQRMAKL
+492 QQMDQRMAKL
-502 LADAQNSTA
+502 LADAQNTTA

-544 LTELILSATSGEVD
+544 LTELILSATSSEVD

-566 EHLKLTNSIWG
+566 ENLKLANSIWD

-585 YSAEESTYK
+585 YSAEKSTYK
-594 PAIQELLSDPEHLK
+594 PAIQELLSDPEYLK
-608 QRSPDIFEKL
+608 QRSPDIYEKL
-618 AALLEKYCDDQGT
+618 AAAIEDYRDDKGT
-631 HAALDVISAGTNL
+631 RSALNFISGTTNF

-650 ALDALDDY
+650 ALDVLENY
-658 QNAMDWI
+658 QNTLDWI
-665 IGCANYVSVV
+665 IDCANYVSVV
-675 NAYEALNEEYIQTLH
+675 HAYEALNEEYIQTLH
-690 QVADKMSNS
+690 QVAGKMGNS
-699 TYAYAFRSALQ
+699 AYATSFRSALQ

-716 NCEVVAEALEFTT
+716 NCEVIAEALEFTT
-729 SFAKLTY
+729 GFAKLTY
-736 DTLSPLTQNV
+736 DTLSPLTENV
-746 MTSYLSGCL
+746 MTYYLSGCL
-755 GLSVTK
+755 GLDVTN
-761 VSVLIAAYNLGW
+761 VTVVIAAYNLGW

-789 EVIRASYYVEDALY
+789 EIIRASYYVEDALY
-803 NILED
+803 GILQA
-808 DRKKLTG
+808 DREELKNK
-815 NKDLSSAQK
+815 KDLSSAQK

-859 HLGNQNFNTTET
+859 HLGNNNFNTTET

-894 MMSEMIIACP
+894 MMSELIIACP

-925 TTYAASVSAA
+925 TTCAAGVSAA

-949 YNITIWGTDKGTMD
+949 YNITIWGTDRGTMD

-971 TGRVLKQL
+971 TGRVLKQQ

-1007 LDGDVPEDNFRFTD
+1007 LDGDAPENNFRFTD
-1021 VPENAYFYYPVLW
+1021 VPESAYFYEPVLW
-1034 AVENEI
+1034 AVENGV

-1070 PDPESRYN
+1070 PEPESSYN

-1120 TVTFLWRWDS
+1120 TVTFLWRWAG
-1130 SPEPDSTGSFRDVP
+1130 SPEPGSAGSFRDVP

-1159 GITNGTAPGVFSPS
+1159 GITNGTAPGLFSPA

-1186 RDLADEWED
+1186 RDLAAEWED
-1195 YED
+1195 YET

>member
-1 MKKRLTSILLTLA
+1 MRKRLTSILLTLA
-14 MLVGM
+14 MLVGL
-19 LPALSPHAQ
+19 LPALSPQAE
-28 AAADDATALLQEVD
+28 AAADDATALLQEVS

-74 SDIDLSGINWKPMKP
+74 NDIDLSGINWKPMQP
-89 SRTGVQPSISG
+89 SRTGVY
-100 FWTSG
+100 TSG
-105 FTGTLEGNGFTIRN
+105 FTGTLDGNGFTIRN
-119 LTVNGEKY
+119 LTVNAEQY
-127 DDGALFFQNEG
+127 DNGALFYQNEG
-138 TIQNLRVTGQVS
+138 TIQNLRVTGQINLTSKSGIVRFAAS
-150 VMQDAVFCH
+150 L
-159 ATTIAIYNKGTIYNC
+159 AIYNKGTIYNC
-174 TSAVNLIGGGQSSTP
+174 TSAAGITAGGDMP
-189 VQIGGL
+189 VRVGGL
-195 VSENTG
+195 VSENKG
-201 TIDCCRYTG
+201 TIDYCRYTG
-210 TIHAYPGHGRI
+210 TIHASAGGGEV
-221 SVGGIAYINDSNA
+221 SVGGITYINDNSA
-234 EISRCENVGIILAEC
+234 VISHCENVGIILAES
-249 GNYME
+249 GNSTE
-254 ATDIISSLLNESYI
+254 VKDTISSLVNESSI
-268 CLGGIAGK
+268 HLGGIAGK
-276 TGWKSTISQC
+276 TDWHSTIDQC
-286 RVTCTVRITG
+286 RATCPIRITG
-296 ECDSQSKQ
+296 ESHYEY
-304 WYIGGL
+304 WYIGG
-310 IGNTY
+310 IV
-315 TGGSATIT
+315 GSGFVATFSN
-323 DCCFNGSIST
+323 CCFNGTLSI
-333 NVELDRSL
+333 NVDIKDVA
-341 SNPSGVGGLAGGE
+341 SGIYKVGGLAGDGGYE
-354 AYSSKFENCYVS
+354 SKYENCYVS
-366 GTITDSSPNLA
+366 GVITDSSPSL
-377 GIPAWL
+377 GGVPAWL
-383 TCNAS
+383 AS
-388 DSEFIGCYYPAGTL
+388 DAPGCEFTACYYPAGTL

-425 ASKATFPEYDFSS
+425 ASKATFPKYDFSS

-453 HLSNGSSTPIAK
+453 HLSNGSSTPVAK

-479 QQHVSFAQSNDYS
+479 QQHVSFAQSNGYS
-492 QRMQQRMAKL
+492 QQMDQRMAKL
-502 LADAQNSTA
+502 LADAQNTTA

-544 LTELILSATSGEVD
+544 LTELILSATSSEVD

-566 EHLKLTNSIWG
+566 ENLKLANSIWD

-585 YSAEESTYK
+585 YSAEKSTYK
-594 PAIQELLSDPEHLK
+594 PAIQELLSDPESLK

-618 AALLEKYCDDQGT
+618 AAAIEQYRDDKGT
-631 HAALDVISAGTNL
+631 RSALNFISGTTNF

-650 ALDALDDY
+650 ALDVLENY
-658 QNAMDWI
+658 QNTLDWI
-665 IGCANYVSVV
+665 IDCANYVSVV
-675 NAYEALNEEYIQTLH
+675 HAYEALNEEYIQTLH
-690 QVADKMSNS
+690 QVAGKMGNS
-699 TYAYAFRSALQ
+699 AYATSFRSALQ

-716 NCEVVAEALEFTT
+716 NCEVIAEALEFTT
-729 SFAKLTY
+729 GFAKLTY
-736 DTLSPLTQNV
+736 DTLSPLTENV
-746 MTSYLSGCL
+746 MTYYLSGCL
-755 GLSVTK
+755 GLDVTN
-761 VSVLIAAYNLGW
+761 VTVVVAAYNLGW

-789 EVIRASYYVEDALY
+789 EIIRASYYVEDALY
-803 NILED
+803 GILQA
-808 DRKKLTG
+808 DREELKNK
-815 NKDLSSAQK
+815 KDLSSAQK

-859 HLGNQNFNTTET
+859 HLGNNNFNTTET

-894 MMSEMIIACP
+894 MMSELIIACP

-925 TTYAASVSAA
+925 TTCAAGVSAA

-949 YNITIWGTDKGTMD
+949 YNITIWGTDRGTMD

-971 TGRVLKQL
+971 TGRVLKQQ

-1007 LDGDVPEDNFRFTD
+1007 LDGDAPENNFRFTD
-1021 VPENAYFYYPVLW
+1021 VPESAYFYEPVLW
-1034 AVENEI
+1034 AVENGV

-1070 PDPESRYN
+1070 PEPESSYN

-1120 TVTFLWRWDS
+1120 TVTFLWRWAG
-1130 SPEPDSTGSFRDVP
+1130 SPEPGSAGSFRDVP

-1159 GITNGTAPGVFSPS
+1159 GITNGTAPGLFSPA

-1186 RDLADEWED
+1186 RDLAAEWED
-1195 YED
+1195 YET